1 MKAVE
6 VELLMKGNLSQGM
19 LDAQTK
25 ANLLDESL
33 KRVGMTIG
41 GVFTAQKAVEFVKT
55 MIDVRQEVENLSIS
69 FETLLG
75 SKDKATQFFDELRE
89 YAVNTP
95 LMLNDLAGGAQTMLG
110 FNIEAEKVIPTLKQ
124 IGDISMGDRDRFNS
138 LVLAFSQMSATGK
151 LMGQDLLQMI
161 NAGFN
166 PLATISEKTG
176 KSIGQLKDEM
186 SAGAISSEMVAQA
199 FADATAE
206 GGKFHGMLDK
216 QSKGLKGQISN
227 LEGAIDNMFNA
238 MGEKS
243 EGILTGSVEVASEL
257 VKNYEAVGKALMSLV
272 AVYGSYKTALIATL
286 AVQKAASFV
295 ENIRLVAMFRK
306 ELGLATAAQQA
317 FNITANAN
325 PYVLLATVILSAAAA
340 LVIYSK
346 NCSAAADEAQRAAD
360 REKEQTDAIND
371 KKEAIEKCISTITDE
386 NLAEQDKLEALEK
399 LKKLMP
405 SVFEKYRTEKELIGK
420 LTEARREYN
429 EELREERNLKGEGNL
444 KADQQRVADLK
455 KYLELRKEYY
465 KTGRLTMSDSDYNL
479 YQNLDKKYNKEVRNV
494 RGTFQTFNSAIESL
508 IKASEGTVWKDV
520 QQVRTDNHNKF
531 MAKLNS
537 MNAETAQKTINFYK
551 NCISSANKQGKKL
564 VKLPEESVATSVDEL
579 QNRIKSATAR
589 MKSIHE
595 NASKDFMKDAK
606 TAWTNA
612 QNEVNKVIK
621 NRNNRS
627 LYPDE
632 ASYLAALRKARDEEK
647 KAKANYEAAGGDT
660 SKKTKKKTKKTKNTG
675 LTPQEK
681 ANIKAAEQEE
691 KGRQVEAAQ
700 RKQEASEKQTAF
712 DLKQAE
718 IDGLQEGFDKELET
732 INLNYDKLIEANRL
746 RQQEWVD
753 ELQNI
758 SDLSFEQ
765 AHPDWKKQGLK
776 RPTVTV
782 DDLSADQKN
791 YLKQYTEAA
800 NAYKQNS
807 EAKLYQNLLAKYQ
820 DYEEQRKSIR
830 EKFAKDRA
838 HIEKA
843 VDADGR
849 PIGEDVKER
858 ALAELAKQERA
869 ALKSVDDAQL
879 TELGKENKV
888 LVDLFADTSEKS
900 VAEVQKIIERI
911 KVLMDYLRGTKD
923 AEGTAVIKDGNG
935 KTERRIT
942 QKDMAGLGFSPAEL
956 KALEKSPEK
965 LKALTEQ
972 YEKLKKEVLGKNP
985 FRALADAVGEL
996 FKHGEDGEEKGLE
1009 AKLKRLGESAAASAE
1024 MVGDLA
1030 GRLSEMFEAA
1040 GNDGMAEAMDA
1051 VQGVMTSVSNI
1062 GRGFAEGG
1070 VVGGIAAAAGEA
1082 IGWVTKAFQASAR
1095 HKAALEKVM
1104 EEVTAQ
1110 QREYNLLLME
1120 QNLEM
1125 EKAQTIFGTDTYG
1138 KAANAVRVMKD
1149 AYAGLKAEI
1158 AGTAEQQQK
1167 FGYLDT
1173 GNAFWNKIVNKG
1185 YSELKD
1191 AYSGLADIEIKTG
1204 HKKTGLFG
1212 WGKGKDTYSSIL
1224 DVYPELID
1232 SAGNFN
1238 RELAESIMNSREF
1251 AKNDKE
1257 ALQYIID
1264 LYDQAEEA
1272 WESVKDYFEGV
1283 FGDLGQTL
1291 TDALVDAFKNGTDAG
1306 KAFADSLTG
1315 MLEKLAE
1322 QMIYTVTI
1330 APLLEKAQ
1338 EEMLDVMKREDLT
1351 DEEKFGNYVR
1361 ILDDMTDNALSQQGT
1376 FNALLEKYR
1385 QMAKEKGLDLWQG
1398 DSTTQTGKS
1407 GAYTTASQ
1415 ESITKLEGLYTAML
1429 VHETNIDTNVENVAG
1444 SMQTALGHLKRI
1456 DTNTGECSETLK
1468 LMRKDMC
1475 DMKDDLTTLRR
1486 DGIKTR

>member
-41 GVFTAQKAVEFVKT
+41 GVFTAQKAMEFVKT
-55 MIDVRQEVENLSIS
+55 MIDVRQEVENLIIS

-75 SKDKATQFFDELRE
+75 SKDKATQFFSELSE

-95 LMLNDLAGGAQTMLG
+95 LMLNDLAGGAQTMLA

-166 PLATISEKTG
+166 PLAIISEKTG

-340 LVIYSK
+340 LAIYSK

-386 NLAEQDKLEALEK
+386 NLAELDRLEALEK

-405 SVFEKYRTEKELIGK
+405 SVFEKYKTEKELIDK

-455 KYLELRKEYY
+455 KYLELRKQYY
-465 KTGRLTMSDSDYNL
+465 KTDRLNMSDSDYNL

-564 VKLPEESVATSVDEL
+564 VQLPGESVATSVDEL

-660 SKKTKKKTKKTKNTG
+660 SKKTKKTKNTG

-765 AHPDWKKQGLK
+765 AHPNWKKQGLK
-776 RPTVTV
+776 RPTVTM
-782 DDLSADQKN
+782 DDLSTDQKN

-820 DYEEQRKSIR
+820 DYEEQRKSIS

-838 HIEKA
+838 QIEKA
-843 VDADGR
+843 VDAEGH

-858 ALAELAKQERA
+858 ALAELSKQERA

-900 VAEVQKIIERI
+900 VAEVQKIIDRI

-923 AEGTAVIKDGNG
+923 GDGTAVIKDGNG
-935 KTERRIT
+935 RTERRIT

-1030 GRLSEMFEAA
+1030 GKLSEMFEAA

-1095 HKAALEKVM
+1095 HKAALEKIM

-1120 QNLEM
+1120 QNLEL

-1158 AGTAEQQQK
+1158 AGTAEQQKK
-1167 FGYLDT
+1167 FGYTET
-1173 GNAFWNKIVNKG
+1173 GSAFWNKIVNKG

-1272 WESVKDYFEGV
+1272 WKSVKDYFEGV

-1468 LMRKDMC
+1468 LMRKDMR

>member
-55 MIDVRQEVENLSIS
+55 MIDVRQEVENLIIS

-75 SKDKATQFFDELRE
+75 SKDKATQFFSELSE

-95 LMLNDLAGGAQTMLG
+95 LMLNDLAGGAQTMLA

-340 LVIYSK
+340 LAIYSK

-386 NLAEQDKLEALEK
+386 NLAELDRLEALEK

-405 SVFEKYRTEKELIGK
+405 SVFEKYKTEKELIDK

-455 KYLELRKEYY
+455 KYLELRKQYY
-465 KTGRLTMSDSDYNL
+465 KTGRLNMSDSDYNL

-564 VKLPEESVATSVDEL
+564 VQLPGESVATSVDEL

-660 SKKTKKKTKKTKNTG
+660 SKKTKKTKNTG

-776 RPTVTV
+776 RPTVTM

-820 DYEEQRKSIR
+820 DYEEQRKSIS

-838 HIEKA
+838 QIEKA

-869 ALKSVDDAQL
+869 ALKSVDEAQL

-900 VAEVQKIIERI
+900 VAEVQKIIDRI

-935 KTERRIT
+935 RTERRIT

-996 FKHGEDGEEKGLE
+996 FKHGEDGEEKSLE

-1095 HKAALEKVM
+1095 HKAALEKIM

-1110 QREYNLLLME
+1110 QREYNLLLMK
-1120 QNLEM
+1120 QNLEL

-1158 AGTAEQQQK
+1158 AGTAEQQKK
-1167 FGYLDT
+1167 FGYTET
-1173 GNAFWNKIVNKG
+1173 GSAFWNKIVNKG

-1361 ILDDMTDNALSQQGT
+1361 ILDEMTDNALSQQGT

-1385 QMAKEKGLDLWQG
+1385 QLAKDKGLDLWQG

-1415 ESITKLEGLYTAML
+1415 ESITKLEGLYTVML

-1468 LMRKDMC
+1468 LMRKDMR

>member
-1 MKAVE
+1 MRGSVKIEDLKKIDDYAERLSKQSNKIDSAKVRIVKA
-6 VELLMKGNLSQGM
+6 
-19 LDAQTK
+19 
-25 ANLLDESL
+25 
-33 KRVGMTIG
+33 
-41 GVFTAQKAVEFVKT
+41 
-55 MIDVRQEVENLSIS
+55 
-69 FETLLG
+69 FETLRL
-75 SKDKATQFFDELRE
+75 ATDRTTES
-89 YAVNTP
+89 
-95 LMLNDLAGGAQTMLG
+95 LNDLDYSQMMDTLTKLDLSRPIDELENMSGALDDL
-110 FNIEAEKVIPTLKQ
+110 AEKLVASETMSQYFGTSDWNFYRRWLQENDFDTGEDAMMTLATMKESYESVKDMVSLLDFALRNWND
-124 IGDISMGDRDRFNS
+124 DILRDGKASGDR
-138 LVLAFSQMSATGK
+138 
-151 LMGQDLLQMI
+151 
-161 NAGFN
+161 
-166 PLATISEKTG
+166 
-176 KSIGQLKDEM
+176 
-186 SAGAISSEMVAQA
+186 QA
-199 FADATAE
+199 MTRYMREND
-206 GGKFHGMLDK
+206 G
-216 QSKGLKGQISN
+216 N
-227 LEGAIDNMFNA
+227 LEGNIDDSRA
-238 MGEKS
+238 E
-243 EGILTGSVEVASEL
+243 EL
-257 VKNYEAVGKALMSLV
+257 L
-272 AVYGSYKTALIATL
+272 
-286 AVQKAASFV
+286 
-295 ENIRLVAMFRK
+295 K
-306 ELGLATAAQQA
+306 ELKRWQERRNWLGAIIGVEDERNNVQVQINKSRRYLDK
-317 FNITANAN
+317 
-325 PYVLLATVILSAAAA
+325 VSGE
-340 LVIYSK
+340 
-346 NCSAAADEAQRAAD
+346 ADV
-360 REKEQTDAIND
+360 KEQAKIY
-371 KKEAIEKCISTITDE
+371 EK
-386 NLAEQDKLEALEK
+386 
-399 LKKLMP
+399 
-405 SVFEKYRTEKELIGK
+405 
-420 LTEARREYN
+420 
-429 EELREERNLKGEGNL
+429 
-444 KADQQRVADLK
+444 
-455 KYLELRKEYY
+455 
-465 KTGRLTMSDSDYNL
+465 
-479 YQNLDKKYNKEVRNV
+479 
-494 RGTFQTFNSAIESL
+494 
-508 IKASEGTVWKDV
+508 
-520 QQVRTDNHNKF
+520 
-531 MAKLNS
+531 
-537 MNAETAQKTINFYK
+537 
-551 NCISSANKQGKKL
+551 
-564 VKLPEESVATSVDEL
+564 
-579 QNRIKSATAR
+579 
-589 MKSIHE
+589 
-595 NASKDFMKDAK
+595 
-606 TAWTNA
+606 
-612 QNEVNKVIK
+612 
-621 NRNNRS
+621 
-627 LYPDE
+627 
-632 ASYLAALRKARDEEK
+632 
-647 KAKANYEAAGGDT
+647 
-660 SKKTKKKTKKTKNTG
+660 
-675 LTPQEK
+675 
-681 ANIKAAEQEE
+681 
-691 KGRQVEAAQ
+691 
-700 RKQEASEKQTAF
+700 
-712 DLKQAE
+712 
-718 IDGLQEGFDKELET
+718 
-732 INLNYDKLIEANRL
+732 
-746 RQQEWVD
+746 
-753 ELQNI
+753 
-758 SDLSFEQ
+758 
-765 AHPDWKKQGLK
+765 
-776 RPTVTV
+776 
-782 DDLSADQKN
+782 
-791 YLKQYTEAA
+791 
-800 NAYKQNS
+800 
-807 EAKLYQNLLAKYQ
+807 LLAKYQ
-820 DYEEQRKSIR
+820 DYEEQRKSISD
-830 EKFAKDRA
+830 KFAKDRA
-838 HIEKA
+838 QIEKA

-869 ALKSVDDAQL
+869 ALKSVDEAQL

-900 VAEVQKIIERI
+900 VAEVQKIIDRI

-935 KTERRIT
+935 RTERRIT

-1030 GRLSEMFEAA
+1030 GKLSEMFEAA

-1095 HKAALEKVM
+1095 HKAALEKIM

-1120 QNLEM
+1120 QNLEL

-1158 AGTAEQQQK
+1158 AGTAEQQKK

-1272 WESVKDYFEGV
+1272 WKSVKDYFEGV

-1468 LMRKDMC
+1468 LMRKDMR

>member
-1 MKAVE
+1 MKIEDLKKIDDYADR
-6 VELLMKGNLSQGM
+6 LSKQSTKI
-19 LDAQTK
+19 DAAKVRIVK
-25 ANLLDESL
+25 A
-33 KRVGMTIG
+33 
-41 GVFTAQKAVEFVKT
+41 
-55 MIDVRQEVENLSIS
+55 
-69 FETLLG
+69 FETLRL
-75 SKDKATQFFDELRE
+75 ATDRTTES
-89 YAVNTP
+89 
-95 LMLNDLAGGAQTMLG
+95 LNDL
-110 FNIEAEKVIPTLKQ
+110 
-124 IGDISMGDRDRFNS
+124 D
-138 LVLAFSQMSATGK
+138 FSQMMDTLTK
-151 LMGQDLLQMI
+151 LDLSRPIDELENMSD
-161 NAGFN
+161 ALDD
-166 PLATISEKTG
+166 LAEK
-176 KSIGQLKDEM
+176 L
-186 SAGAISSEMVAQA
+186 
-199 FADATAE
+199 
-206 GGKFHGMLDK
+206 
-216 QSKGLKGQISN
+216 
-227 LEGAIDNMFNA
+227 
-238 MGEKS
+238 
-243 EGILTGSVEVASEL
+243 VASETMSQYFGTSDWNFYRQWL
-257 VKNYEAVGKALMSLV
+257 QKNDFVDGIDPIQTLKTMTESYESVNDMVAMLEFALRNWNDDILKDGKLSSDRSVMNR
-272 AVYGSYKTALIATL
+272 YMRENDGHL
-286 AVQKAASFV
+286 A
-295 ENIRLVAMFRK
+295 ENIEGERV
-306 ELGLATAAQQA
+306 
-317 FNITANAN
+317 
-325 PYVLLATVILSAAAA
+325 
-340 LVIYSK
+340 
-346 NCSAAADEAQRAAD
+346 
-360 REKEQTDAIND
+360 
-371 KKEAIEKCISTITDE
+371 
-386 NLAEQDKLEALEK
+386 
-399 LKKLMP
+399 
-405 SVFEKYRTEKELIGK
+405 
-420 LTEARREYN
+420 
-429 EELREERNLKGEGNL
+429 EELLKDLKRWQERRNWLGAIIGVDDERNNVQVQINKSRRYLDKVSGE
-444 KADQQRVADLK
+444 ADLK
-455 KYLELRKEYY
+455 
-465 KTGRLTMSDSDYNL
+465 
-479 YQNLDKKYNKEVRNV
+479 
-494 RGTFQTFNSAIESL
+494 
-508 IKASEGTVWKDV
+508 
-520 QQVRTDNHNKF
+520 
-531 MAKLNS
+531 
-537 MNAETAQKTINFYK
+537 
-551 NCISSANKQGKKL
+551 
-564 VKLPEESVATSVDEL
+564 
-579 QNRIKSATAR
+579 
-589 MKSIHE
+589 
-595 NASKDFMKDAK
+595 
-606 TAWTNA
+606 
-612 QNEVNKVIK
+612 
-621 NRNNRS
+621 
-627 LYPDE
+627 
-632 ASYLAALRKARDEEK
+632 
-647 KAKANYEAAGGDT
+647 
-660 SKKTKKKTKKTKNTG
+660 
-675 LTPQEK
+675 
-681 ANIKAAEQEE
+681 EQ
-691 KGRQVEAAQ
+691 
-700 RKQEASEKQTAF
+700 
-712 DLKQAE
+712 
-718 IDGLQEGFDKELET
+718 
-732 INLNYDKLIEANRL
+732 
-746 RQQEWVD
+746 
-753 ELQNI
+753 
-758 SDLSFEQ
+758 
-765 AHPDWKKQGLK
+765 
-776 RPTVTV
+776 
-782 DDLSADQKN
+782 
-791 YLKQYTEAA
+791 
-800 NAYKQNS
+800 
-807 EAKLYQNLLAKYQ
+807 AKLYQNLLAKYQ

-869 ALKSVDDAQL
+869 ALKSVDEAQL
-879 TELGKENKV
+879 TKLGKENKV

-900 VAEVQKIIERI
+900 VAEVQKIIDRT

-923 AEGTAVIKDGNG
+923 AKGTAVIKDGNG

-942 QKDMAGLGFSPAEL
+942 QKDMAELGFSPAEL

-1385 QMAKEKGLDLWQG
+1385 QMAKEKGVDLWQG

>member
-41 GVFTAQKAVEFVKT
+41 GVFTAQKAMEFVKT
-55 MIDVRQEVENLSIS
+55 MIDVRQEVENLIIS

-75 SKDKATQFFDELRE
+75 SKDKATQFFSELSE

-95 LMLNDLAGGAQTMLG
+95 LMLNDLAGGAQTMLA

-340 LVIYSK
+340 LAIYSK

-386 NLAEQDKLEALEK
+386 NLAELDRLEALEK

-405 SVFEKYRTEKELIGK
+405 SVFEKYKTEKELIDK

-444 KADQQRVADLK
+444 KADRQRVADLK
-455 KYLELRKEYY
+455 KYLELRKQYY
-465 KTGRLTMSDSDYNL
+465 KTGRLNMSDSDYNL

-564 VKLPEESVATSVDEL
+564 VQLPGESVATSVDEL
-579 QNRIKSATAR
+579 QNRIKSATTR

-660 SKKTKKKTKKTKNTG
+660 SKKTKKTKNTG

-765 AHPDWKKQGLK
+765 AHPNWKKQGLK
-776 RPTVTV
+776 RPTVTM

-820 DYEEQRKSIR
+820 DYEEQRKSIS

-838 HIEKA
+838 QIEKA
-843 VDADGR
+843 VDAEGH
-849 PIGEDVKER
+849 PIGEDVKDR

-869 ALKSVDDAQL
+869 ALKSVDEAQL

-900 VAEVQKIIERI
+900 VAEVQKIIDRI

-923 AEGTAVIKDGNG
+923 GDGTAVIKDGNG
-935 KTERRIT
+935 RTERRIT

-996 FKHGEDGEEKGLE
+996 FKHGEDGEEKSLE

-1095 HKAALEKVM
+1095 HKAALEKIM

-1120 QNLEM
+1120 QNLEL

-1158 AGTAEQQQK
+1158 AGTAEQQKK
-1167 FGYLDT
+1167 FGYTET
-1173 GNAFWNKIVNKG
+1173 GSAFWNKIVNKG

-1257 ALQYIID
+1257 AMQYIID

-1361 ILDDMTDNALSQQGT
+1361 ILDNMTDNALSQQGT

-1398 DSTTQTGKS
+1398 NSTTQTGKS

-1444 SMQTALGHLKRI
+1444 CMQTALGHLKRI

-1468 LMRKDMC
+1468 LMRKDMR

>member
-55 MIDVRQEVENLSIS
+55 MIDVRQEVENLIIS

-75 SKDKATQFFDELRE
+75 SKDKATQFFSELSE

-95 LMLNDLAGGAQTMLG
+95 LMLNDLAGGAQTMLA

-286 AVQKAASFV
+286 AVQNAASFV

-340 LVIYSK
+340 LAIYSK

-386 NLAEQDKLEALEK
+386 NLAELDRLEALEK

-405 SVFEKYRTEKELIGK
+405 SVFEKYKTEKELIDK

-455 KYLELRKEYY
+455 KYLELRKQYY
-465 KTGRLTMSDSDYNL
+465 KTGRLNMSDSDYNL

-564 VKLPEESVATSVDEL
+564 VQLPGESVATSVDEL

-660 SKKTKKKTKKTKNTG
+660 SKKTKKTKNTG

-776 RPTVTV
+776 RPTVTM

-820 DYEEQRKSIR
+820 DYEEQRKSIS

-843 VDADGR
+843 VDAEGR

-858 ALAELAKQERA
+858 ALAELSKQERA

-900 VAEVQKIIERI
+900 VAEVQKIIDRI
-911 KVLMDYLRGTKD
+911 KMLMDYLRGTKD

-935 KTERRIT
+935 GTERRIT
-942 QKDMAGLGFSPAEL
+942 QKDMAELGFSPAEL

-1095 HKAALEKVM
+1095 HKAALEKIM

-1120 QNLEM
+1120 QNLEL

-1158 AGTAEQQQK
+1158 AGTAEQQKK
-1167 FGYLDT
+1167 FGYTET
-1173 GNAFWNKIVNKG
+1173 GSAFWNKIVNKG

-1468 LMRKDMC
+1468 LMRKDMR

>member
-75 SKDKATQFFDELRE
+75 SKDKATQFFGELRE

-227 LEGAIDNMFNA
+227 LEGAIDDMFNA

-340 LVIYSK
+340 LAIYSK

-386 NLAEQDKLEALEK
+386 NLAELDRVEALEK

-405 SVFEKYRTEKELIGK
+405 SVFEKYKTEKELIDK

-465 KTGRLTMSDSDYNL
+465 KTGRLNMSDSDYNL

-551 NCISSANKQGKKL
+551 NCIASANKQGKKL
-564 VKLPEESVATSVDEL
+564 VQLPGESVATSVAEL
-579 QNRIKSATAR
+579 QSRIKSATTR

-612 QNEVNKVIK
+612 QNEVKKVIK

-660 SKKTKKKTKKTKNTG
+660 SKKTKKTKNTG

-776 RPTVTV
+776 RPTVTM

-800 NAYKQNS
+800 NAYKRNS

-820 DYEEQRKSIR
+820 DYEEQRKSIS

-838 HIEKA
+838 QIEKA

-849 PIGEDVKER
+849 PISEDVKER

-869 ALKSVDDAQL
+869 ALKSVDEAQL

-900 VAEVQKIIERI
+900 VAEVQKIIDRI

-923 AEGTAVIKDGNG
+923 AEGTAVIKDGHG
-935 KTERRIT
+935 RTERRIT

-996 FKHGEDGEEKGLE
+996 FKRGEDGEEKDLE

-1095 HKAALEKVM
+1095 HKAALEKIM

-1120 QNLEM
+1120 QNLEL

-1158 AGTAEQQQK
+1158 AGTAEQQKK

-1468 LMRKDMC
+1468 LMRKDMR

>member
-1 MKAVE
+1 MRGSVKIEDLKKIDDYAERLSKQSNKIDSAKVRIVKA
-6 VELLMKGNLSQGM
+6 
-19 LDAQTK
+19 
-25 ANLLDESL
+25 
-33 KRVGMTIG
+33 
-41 GVFTAQKAVEFVKT
+41 
-55 MIDVRQEVENLSIS
+55 
-69 FETLLG
+69 FETLRL
-75 SKDKATQFFDELRE
+75 ATDRTTES
-89 YAVNTP
+89 
-95 LMLNDLAGGAQTMLG
+95 LNDLDYSQMMDTLTKLDLSRPIDELENMSDALDDL
-110 FNIEAEKVIPTLKQ
+110 AEKL
-124 IGDISMGDRDRFNS
+124 
-138 LVLAFSQMSATGK
+138 
-151 LMGQDLLQMI
+151 
-161 NAGFN
+161 
-166 PLATISEKTG
+166 
-176 KSIGQLKDEM
+176 
-186 SAGAISSEMVAQA
+186 
-199 FADATAE
+199 
-206 GGKFHGMLDK
+206 
-216 QSKGLKGQISN
+216 
-227 LEGAIDNMFNA
+227 
-238 MGEKS
+238 
-243 EGILTGSVEVASEL
+243 VASEAMSQYFGTSDWNFYRQWL
-257 VKNYEAVGKALMSLV
+257 QENDFVDGIDPIQTLKTMTESYESVKDMVAMLEFALRNWNDDILKDGKLSSDRSVMNR
-272 AVYGSYKTALIATL
+272 YMRDNDGHL
-286 AVQKAASFV
+286 A
-295 ENIRLVAMFRK
+295 ENIEGERV
-306 ELGLATAAQQA
+306 
-317 FNITANAN
+317 
-325 PYVLLATVILSAAAA
+325 
-340 LVIYSK
+340 
-346 NCSAAADEAQRAAD
+346 
-360 REKEQTDAIND
+360 
-371 KKEAIEKCISTITDE
+371 
-386 NLAEQDKLEALEK
+386 
-399 LKKLMP
+399 
-405 SVFEKYRTEKELIGK
+405 
-420 LTEARREYN
+420 
-429 EELREERNLKGEGNL
+429 EELLKDLKRWQERRNWLGAIIGVDDERSNVQVQINKSRRYLDKVSGE
-444 KADQQRVADLK
+444 ADLK
-455 KYLELRKEYY
+455 
-465 KTGRLTMSDSDYNL
+465 
-479 YQNLDKKYNKEVRNV
+479 
-494 RGTFQTFNSAIESL
+494 
-508 IKASEGTVWKDV
+508 
-520 QQVRTDNHNKF
+520 
-531 MAKLNS
+531 
-537 MNAETAQKTINFYK
+537 
-551 NCISSANKQGKKL
+551 
-564 VKLPEESVATSVDEL
+564 
-579 QNRIKSATAR
+579 
-589 MKSIHE
+589 
-595 NASKDFMKDAK
+595 
-606 TAWTNA
+606 
-612 QNEVNKVIK
+612 
-621 NRNNRS
+621 
-627 LYPDE
+627 
-632 ASYLAALRKARDEEK
+632 
-647 KAKANYEAAGGDT
+647 
-660 SKKTKKKTKKTKNTG
+660 
-675 LTPQEK
+675 
-681 ANIKAAEQEE
+681 
-691 KGRQVEAAQ
+691 
-700 RKQEASEKQTAF
+700 
-712 DLKQAE
+712 
-718 IDGLQEGFDKELET
+718 
-732 INLNYDKLIEANRL
+732 
-746 RQQEWVD
+746 
-753 ELQNI
+753 
-758 SDLSFEQ
+758 EQ
-765 AHPDWKKQGLK
+765 AK
-776 RPTVTV
+776 V
-782 DDLSADQKN
+782 
-791 YLKQYTEAA
+791 YE
-800 NAYKQNS
+800 
-807 EAKLYQNLLAKYQ
+807 NLLAKYQ
-820 DYEEQRKSIR
+820 DYEEQRKSIS

-838 HIEKA
+838 QIEKA
-843 VDADGR
+843 VDSDGR
-849 PIGEDVKER
+849 PIGEDVKDR

-869 ALKSVDDAQL
+869 ALKSVDEAQL

-900 VAEVQKIIERI
+900 VAEVQKIIDRI

-1095 HKAALEKVM
+1095 HKAALEKIM

-1110 QREYNLLLME
+1110 QREYNMLLME
-1120 QNLEM
+1120 QNLEL

-1158 AGTAEQQQK
+1158 AGTAEQQKK

-1444 SMQTALGHLKRI
+1444 CMQTALGHLKRI

-1468 LMRKDMC
+1468 LMRKDMR

>member
-1 MKAVE
+1 MSGSVKIEDLKKIDDYAERLSKQSTKIDAAKVRIVKA
-6 VELLMKGNLSQGM
+6 
-19 LDAQTK
+19 
-25 ANLLDESL
+25 
-33 KRVGMTIG
+33 
-41 GVFTAQKAVEFVKT
+41 
-55 MIDVRQEVENLSIS
+55 
-69 FETLLG
+69 FETLRL
-75 SKDKATQFFDELRE
+75 ATDRTTESLNELDYSQMMDTLTKLDLSRPIDELE
-89 YAVNTP
+89 NMSGA
-95 LMLNDLAGGAQTMLG
+95 LDDLAEKLVATETMSQYFGTSDWNFYRRWLQDNDFDTG
-110 FNIEAEKVIPTLKQ
+110 EDAMMTLATMKESYESVKDMVSFLDFALRNWNDDILRDGKV
-124 IGDISMGDRDRFNS
+124 SGDR
-138 LVLAFSQMSATGK
+138 
-151 LMGQDLLQMI
+151 
-161 NAGFN
+161 
-166 PLATISEKTG
+166 
-176 KSIGQLKDEM
+176 
-186 SAGAISSEMVAQA
+186 QA
-199 FADATAE
+199 MTRYMREND
-206 GGKFHGMLDK
+206 G
-216 QSKGLKGQISN
+216 N
-227 LEGAIDNMFNA
+227 LEGNIDD
-238 MGEKS
+238 S
-243 EGILTGSVEVASEL
+243 
-257 VKNYEAVGKALMSLV
+257 
-272 AVYGSYKTALIATL
+272 
-286 AVQKAASFV
+286 
-295 ENIRLVAMFRK
+295 
-306 ELGLATAAQQA
+306 
-317 FNITANAN
+317 
-325 PYVLLATVILSAAAA
+325 
-340 LVIYSK
+340 
-346 NCSAAADEAQRAAD
+346 RA
-360 REKEQTDAIND
+360 E
-371 KKEAIEKCISTITDE
+371 
-386 NLAEQDKLEALEK
+386 
-399 LKKLMP
+399 
-405 SVFEKYRTEKELIGK
+405 
-420 LTEARREYN
+420 
-429 EELREERNLKGEGNL
+429 
-444 KADQQRVADLK
+444 
-455 KYLELRKEYY
+455 ELRKELKRWQERRNWLGAIIGVEDERNNVQVQINKSRRY
-465 KTGRLTMSDSDYNL
+465 
-479 YQNLDKKYNKEVRNV
+479 LDKLS
-494 RGTFQTFNSAIESL
+494 G
-508 IKASEGTVWKDV
+508 
-520 QQVRTDNHNKF
+520 
-531 MAKLNS
+531 
-537 MNAETAQKTINFYK
+537 
-551 NCISSANKQGKKL
+551 
-564 VKLPEESVATSVDEL
+564 
-579 QNRIKSATAR
+579 
-589 MKSIHE
+589 
-595 NASKDFMKDAK
+595 
-606 TAWTNA
+606 
-612 QNEVNKVIK
+612 
-621 NRNNRS
+621 
-627 LYPDE
+627 E
-632 ASYLAALRKARDEEK
+632 A
-647 KAKANYEAAGGDT
+647 
-660 SKKTKKKTKKTKNTG
+660 
-675 LTPQEK
+675 
-681 ANIKAAEQEE
+681 
-691 KGRQVEAAQ
+691 
-700 RKQEASEKQTAF
+700 
-712 DLKQAE
+712 DLK
-718 IDGLQEGFDKELET
+718 
-732 INLNYDKLIEANRL
+732 
-746 RQQEWVD
+746 
-753 ELQNI
+753 
-758 SDLSFEQ
+758 EQ
-765 AHPDWKKQGLK
+765 AKIYEK
-776 RPTVTV
+776 
-782 DDLSADQKN
+782 
-791 YLKQYTEAA
+791 
-800 NAYKQNS
+800 
-807 EAKLYQNLLAKYQ
+807 LLAKYQ
-820 DYEEQRKSIR
+820 DYEEQRKSIS

-838 HIEKA
+838 QIEKA
-843 VDADGR
+843 VDAEGR

-869 ALKSVDDAQL
+869 ALKSVDEAQL

-900 VAEVQKIIERI
+900 VAEVQKIIDRI

-923 AEGTAVIKDGNG
+923 AEVTAVIKDGNG
-935 KTERRIT
+935 RTERRIT

-996 FKHGEDGEEKGLE
+996 FKHGEDGEENGLE

-1095 HKAALEKVM
+1095 HKAALEKIM

-1110 QREYNLLLME
+1110 QREYNLLLMD
-1120 QNLEM
+1120 QNLEL

-1158 AGTAEQQQK
+1158 AGTAEQQKK

-1376 FNALLEKYR
+1376 FNALLEKCR
-1385 QMAKEKGLDLWQG
+1385 QMAKEKGLDLWKG

-1468 LMRKDMC
+1468 LMRKDMR

>member
-1 MKAVE
+1 
-6 VELLMKGNLSQGM
+6 MKGNLSQGM

-41 GVFTAQKAVEFVKT
+41 GVFTAQKAMEFVKT
-55 MIDVRQEVENLSIS
+55 MIDVRQEVENLIIS

-75 SKDKATQFFDELRE
+75 SKDKATQFFSELSE

-95 LMLNDLAGGAQTMLG
+95 LMLNDLAGGAQTMLA

-340 LVIYSK
+340 LAIYSK

-386 NLAEQDKLEALEK
+386 NLAELDRLEALEK

-405 SVFEKYRTEKELIGK
+405 SVFEKYKTEKELIDK

-465 KTGRLTMSDSDYNL
+465 KTGRLNMSDSDYNL

-551 NCISSANKQGKKL
+551 NCIASANKQGKKL
-564 VKLPEESVATSVDEL
+564 VQLPGESVATSVAEL
-579 QNRIKSATAR
+579 QSRIKSATTR

-612 QNEVNKVIK
+612 QNEVKKVIR

-660 SKKTKKKTKKTKNTG
+660 SKKTKKTKNTG

-776 RPTVTV
+776 RPTVTM

-800 NAYKQNS
+800 NAYKRNS

-820 DYEEQRKSIR
+820 DFEEQRKSIS

-838 HIEKA
+838 QIEKA

-869 ALKSVDDAQL
+869 ALKSVDEAQL

-900 VAEVQKIIERI
+900 VAEVQKIIDRI

-935 KTERRIT
+935 RTERRIT

-996 FKHGEDGEEKGLE
+996 FRRGEDGEEKSLE

-1095 HKAALEKVM
+1095 HKAALEKIM

-1120 QNLEM
+1120 QNLEL

-1158 AGTAEQQQK
+1158 AGTAEQQKK

-1272 WESVKDYFEGV
+1272 WKSVKDYFEGV

-1322 QMIYTVTI
+1322 RMIYTVTI

-1468 LMRKDMC
+1468 LMRKDMR

>member
-41 GVFTAQKAVEFVKT
+41 GVFTAQKAMEFVKT
-55 MIDVRQEVENLSIS
+55 MIDVRQEVENLIIS

-75 SKDKATQFFDELRE
+75 SKDKATQFFSELSE

-95 LMLNDLAGGAQTMLG
+95 LMLNDLAGGAQTMLA

-340 LVIYSK
+340 LAIYSK

-386 NLAEQDKLEALEK
+386 NLAELDRLEALEK

-405 SVFEKYRTEKELIGK
+405 SVFEKYKTEKELIDK

-444 KADQQRVADLK
+444 KADRQRVADLK
-455 KYLELRKEYY
+455 KYLELRKQYY
-465 KTGRLTMSDSDYNL
+465 KTGRLNMSDSDYNL

-564 VKLPEESVATSVDEL
+564 VQLPGESVATSVDEL

-589 MKSIHE
+589 MKNIHE

-660 SKKTKKKTKKTKNTG
+660 SKKTKKTKNTG

-776 RPTVTV
+776 RPTVTM

-820 DYEEQRKSIR
+820 DYEEQRKSIS

-838 HIEKA
+838 QIEKA
-843 VDADGR
+843 VDAEGR

-858 ALAELAKQERA
+858 ALAELSKQERA

-900 VAEVQKIIERI
+900 VAEVQKIIDRI

-935 KTERRIT
+935 RTERRIT

-996 FKHGEDGEEKGLE
+996 FKHGEDGEKKGLE

-1095 HKAALEKVM
+1095 HKAALEKIM

-1120 QNLEM
+1120 QNLEL

-1158 AGTAEQQQK
+1158 AGTAEQQKK
-1167 FGYLDT
+1167 FGYTET
-1173 GNAFWNKIVNKG
+1173 GSAFWNKIVNKG

-1272 WESVKDYFEGV
+1272 WESVKDYFESV

-1361 ILDDMTDNALSQQGT
+1361 ILDEMTDNALSQQGT

-1468 LMRKDMC
+1468 LMRKDMR

>member
-41 GVFTAQKAVEFVKT
+41 GVFTAQKAMEFVKT
-55 MIDVRQEVENLSIS
+55 MIDVRQEVENLIIS

-75 SKDKATQFFDELRE
+75 SKDKATQFFSELSE

-95 LMLNDLAGGAQTMLG
+95 LMLNDLAGGAQTMLA

-176 KSIGQLKDEM
+176 KSMGQLKDEM

-340 LVIYSK
+340 LAIYSK

-386 NLAEQDKLEALEK
+386 NLAELDRLEALEK

-405 SVFEKYRTEKELIGK
+405 SVFEKYKTEKELIDK

-455 KYLELRKEYY
+455 KYLELRKQYY
-465 KTGRLTMSDSDYNL
+465 KTGRLNMSDSDYNL
-479 YQNLDKKYNKEVRNV
+479 YQNLNKKYNKEVRNV

-537 MNAETAQKTINFYK
+537 MNAETAQKTINFYR

-564 VKLPEESVATSVDEL
+564 VQLPGESVATSVDEL

-660 SKKTKKKTKKTKNTG
+660 SKKTKKTKNTG

-776 RPTVTV
+776 RPTVTM

-820 DYEEQRKSIR
+820 DYEEQRKSIS

-838 HIEKA
+838 QIEKA

-849 PIGEDVKER
+849 PIGDDVKER

-900 VAEVQKIIERI
+900 VAEVQKIIDRI
-911 KVLMDYLRGTKD
+911 KLLMDYLRGTKD

-935 KTERRIT
+935 RTERRIT

-1095 HKAALEKVM
+1095 HKAALEKIM

-1120 QNLEM
+1120 QNLEL

-1158 AGTAEQQQK
+1158 AGTAEQQKK
-1167 FGYLDT
+1167 FGYTET
-1173 GNAFWNKIVNKG
+1173 GSAFWNKIVNKG

-1376 FNALLEKYR
+1376 INALLEKYR

-1468 LMRKDMC
+1468 LMRKDMR

>member
-1 MKAVE
+1 MSKGVRIEDLKA
-6 VELLMKGNLSQGM
+6 M
-19 LDAQTK
+19 D
-25 ANLLDESL
+25 
-33 KRVGMTIG
+33 
-41 GVFTAQKAVEFVKT
+41 
-55 MIDVRQEVENLSIS
+55 
-69 FETLLG
+69 
-75 SKDKATQFFDELRE
+75 DKA
-89 YAVNTP
+89 
-95 LMLNDLAGGAQTMLG
+95 
-110 FNIEAEKVIPTLKQ
+110 
-124 IGDISMGDRDRFNS
+124 
-138 LVLAFSQMSATGK
+138 
-151 LMGQDLLQMI
+151 
-161 NAGFN
+161 
-166 PLATISEKTG
+166 
-176 KSIGQLKDEM
+176 
-186 SAGAISSEMVAQA
+186 
-199 FADATAE
+199 
-206 GGKFHGMLDK
+206 
-216 QSKGLKGQISN
+216 
-227 LEGAIDNMFNA
+227 
-238 MGEKS
+238 
-243 EGILTGSVEVASEL
+243 
-257 VKNYEAVGKALMSLV
+257 
-272 AVYGSYKTALIATL
+272 
-286 AVQKAASFV
+286 
-295 ENIRLVAMFRK
+295 
-306 ELGLATAAQQA
+306 
-317 FNITANAN
+317 
-325 PYVLLATVILSAAAA
+325 
-340 LVIYSK
+340 
-346 NCSAAADEAQRAAD
+346 
-360 REKEQTDAIND
+360 
-371 KKEAIEKCISTITDE
+371 
-386 NLAEQDKLEALEK
+386 
-399 LKKLMP
+399 
-405 SVFEKYRTEKELIGK
+405 
-420 LTEARREYN
+420 
-429 EELREERNLKGEGNL
+429 
-444 KADQQRVADLK
+444 
-455 KYLELRKEYY
+455 
-465 KTGRLTMSDSDYNL
+465 
-479 YQNLDKKYNKEVRNV
+479 
-494 RGTFQTFNSAIESL
+494 ESL
-508 IKASEGTVWKDV
+508 IKDSAKIDSAKMRIAKAFETLRLVSERTNESVERLDFSEMLDTLTKLDLSEPIDELERMGNAVDTLAERLVASETMSQYFGTSDW
-520 QQVRTDNHNKF
+520 
-531 MAKLNS
+531 
-537 MNAETAQKTINFYK
+537 NFYRQWLQQNDFDDGSDAMQTLK
-551 NCISSANKQGKKL
+551 TMTESYEG
-564 VKLPEESVATSVDEL
+564 VKD
-579 QNRIKSATAR
+579 
-589 MKSIHE
+589 M
-595 NASKDFMKDAK
+595 
-606 TAWTNA
+606 
-612 QNEVNKVIK
+612 VNM
-621 NRNNRS
+621 
-627 LYPDE
+627 LE
-632 ASYLAALRKARDEEK
+632 FALRNWNDDILKDGKLSSDRSEMNRYMRENDGRLTENIEGARVEELLK
-647 KAKANYEAAGGDT
+647 
-660 SKKTKKKTKKTKNTG
+660 
-675 LTPQEK
+675 
-681 ANIKAAEQEE
+681 
-691 KGRQVEAAQ
+691 
-700 RKQEASEKQTAF
+700 
-712 DLKQAE
+712 DLKRW
-718 IDGLQEGFDKELET
+718 QERRNWLGAIIGVDDERSNVQVQINKSRRYLDKVSG
-732 INLNYDKLIEANRL
+732 EAD
-746 RQQEWVD
+746 VK
-753 ELQNI
+753 
-758 SDLSFEQ
+758 EQ
-765 AHPDWKKQGLK
+765 AKVYEK
-776 RPTVTV
+776 
-782 DDLSADQKN
+782 
-791 YLKQYTEAA
+791 
-800 NAYKQNS
+800 
-807 EAKLYQNLLAKYQ
+807 LLAKYQ
-820 DYEEQRKSIR
+820 DYEEQRKSIS

-838 HIEKA
+838 QIEKA
-843 VDADGR
+843 VDAEGR

-869 ALKSVDDAQL
+869 ALKSVDEAQL

-900 VAEVQKIIERI
+900 VAEVQKIIDRI

-935 KTERRIT
+935 RTERRIT

-1095 HKAALEKVM
+1095 HKAALEKIM

-1120 QNLEM
+1120 QNLEL

-1158 AGTAEQQQK
+1158 AGTAEQQKK
-1167 FGYLDT
+1167 FGYTET
-1173 GNAFWNKIVNKG
+1173 GSAFWNKIVNKG

-1191 AYSGLADIEIKTG
+1191 AYSGLADIEMKTG

-1361 ILDDMTDNALSQQGT
+1361 ILDEMTDNALSQQGT

-1385 QMAKEKGLDLWQG
+1385 QLAKDKGLDLWQG

-1468 LMRKDMC
+1468 LMRKDMR

>member
-55 MIDVRQEVENLSIS
+55 MIDVRQEVENLIIS

-75 SKDKATQFFDELRE
+75 SKDKATQFFSELSE

-95 LMLNDLAGGAQTMLG
+95 LMLNDLAGGAQTMLA

-325 PYVLLATVILSAAAA
+325 TYVLLATVILSAAAA
-340 LVIYSK
+340 LAIYSK

-386 NLAEQDKLEALEK
+386 NLAELDRLEALEK

-405 SVFEKYRTEKELIGK
+405 SVFEKYKTEKELIDK

-455 KYLELRKEYY
+455 KYLKLRKQYY
-465 KTGRLTMSDSDYNL
+465 KTGRLNMSDSDYNL

-564 VKLPEESVATSVDEL
+564 VQLPGESVATSVDEL

-595 NASKDFMKDAK
+595 NVSKDFMKDAK

-660 SKKTKKKTKKTKNTG
+660 SKKTKKTKNTG

-700 RKQEASEKQTAF
+700 RKQEASEKQTTF

-765 AHPDWKKQGLK
+765 AHPNWKKQGLK
-776 RPTVTV
+776 RPTVTM

-820 DYEEQRKSIR
+820 DYEEQRKSIS

-838 HIEKA
+838 QIEKA

-858 ALAELAKQERA
+858 ALAELSKQERA

-900 VAEVQKIIERI
+900 VAEVQKIIDRI

-935 KTERRIT
+935 RTERRIT

-1095 HKAALEKVM
+1095 HKAALEKIM

-1120 QNLEM
+1120 QNLEL

-1158 AGTAEQQQK
+1158 AGTAEQQKK
-1167 FGYLDT
+1167 FGYTET
-1173 GNAFWNKIVNKG
+1173 GSAFWNKIVNKG

-1361 ILDDMTDNALSQQGT
+1361 ILDDMTDNVLSQQGT
-1376 FNALLEKYR
+1376 VNALLEKYR
-1385 QMAKEKGLDLWQG
+1385 QMAKDKGLDLWQG

-1468 LMRKDMC
+1468 LMRKDMR

>member
-75 SKDKATQFFDELRE
+75 SKDKATQFFGELLE

-95 LMLNDLAGGAQTMLG
+95 LMVNELAGGAQTMLG
-110 FNIEAEKVIPTLKQ
+110 FNIEAEKVIPILKQ

-166 PLATISEKTG
+166 PLAIISEKTG

-340 LVIYSK
+340 LAIYSK

-386 NLAEQDKLEALEK
+386 NLAELDRLEALEK

-405 SVFEKYRTEKELIGK
+405 SVFEKYKTEKELIDK

-444 KADQQRVADLK
+444 KADRQRVADLK
-455 KYLELRKEYY
+455 KYLELRKQYY
-465 KTGRLTMSDSDYNL
+465 KTGRLNMSDSDYNL

-564 VKLPEESVATSVDEL
+564 VQLPGESVATSVDEL

-660 SKKTKKKTKKTKNTG
+660 SKKTKKTKNTG

-765 AHPDWKKQGLK
+765 AHPNWKKQGLK
-776 RPTVTV
+776 RPTVTM
-782 DDLSADQKN
+782 DDLSTDQKN

-820 DYEEQRKSIR
+820 DYEEQRKSIS

-838 HIEKA
+838 QIEKA

-858 ALAELAKQERA
+858 ALAELSKQERA

-900 VAEVQKIIERI
+900 VAEVQKIIDRI

-923 AEGTAVIKDGNG
+923 GDGTAVIKDGNG
-935 KTERRIT
+935 RTERRIT

-996 FKHGEDGEEKGLE
+996 FKRGEDGEEKSLE

-1095 HKAALEKVM
+1095 HKAALEKIM

-1120 QNLEM
+1120 QNLEL

-1158 AGTAEQQQK
+1158 AGTAEQQKK
-1167 FGYLDT
+1167 FGYTET
-1173 GNAFWNKIVNKG
+1173 GSAFWNKIVNKG

-1468 LMRKDMC
+1468 LMRKDMR

>member
-75 SKDKATQFFDELRE
+75 SKDKATQFFGELRE

-227 LEGAIDNMFNA
+227 LEGAIDDMFNA

-340 LVIYSK
+340 LAIYSK

-386 NLAEQDKLEALEK
+386 NLAELDRVEALEK

-405 SVFEKYRTEKELIGK
+405 SVFEKYKTEKELIDK

-465 KTGRLTMSDSDYNL
+465 KTGRLNMSDSDYNL

-551 NCISSANKQGKKL
+551 NCIASANKQGKKL
-564 VKLPEESVATSVDEL
+564 VQLPGESVATSVAEL
-579 QNRIKSATAR
+579 QSRIKSATTR

-612 QNEVNKVIK
+612 QNEVKKVIR

-660 SKKTKKKTKKTKNTG
+660 SKKTKKTKNTG

-776 RPTVTV
+776 RPTVTME
-782 DDLSADQKN
+782 DLSADQKN

-800 NAYKQNS
+800 NAYKRNS

-820 DYEEQRKSIR
+820 DYEEQRKSIS

-838 HIEKA
+838 QIEKA

-849 PIGEDVKER
+849 HIGEDVKER

-869 ALKSVDDAQL
+869 ALKSVDEAQL

-900 VAEVQKIIERI
+900 VSEVQKIIDRI

-935 KTERRIT
+935 RTERRIT

-996 FKHGEDGEEKGLE
+996 FKRGEDGEEKSLE
-1009 AKLKRLGESAAASAE
+1009 VKLKRLGESAAASAE

-1095 HKAALEKVM
+1095 HKAALEKIM

-1120 QNLEM
+1120 QNLEL

-1158 AGTAEQQQK
+1158 AGTAEQQKK

-1468 LMRKDMC
+1468 LMRKDMR

>member
-1 MKAVE
+1 MRGSVKIEDLKKIDDYAERLSKQSTKIDAAKVRIVKA
-6 VELLMKGNLSQGM
+6 
-19 LDAQTK
+19 
-25 ANLLDESL
+25 
-33 KRVGMTIG
+33 
-41 GVFTAQKAVEFVKT
+41 
-55 MIDVRQEVENLSIS
+55 
-69 FETLLG
+69 FETLRL
-75 SKDKATQFFDELRE
+75 ATDRTTESLNELDYSQMMDTLTKLDLSRPIDELE
-89 YAVNTP
+89 NMSDA
-95 LMLNDLAGGAQTMLG
+95 LDDLA
-110 FNIEAEKVIPTLKQ
+110 EKL
-124 IGDISMGDRDRFNS
+124 
-138 LVLAFSQMSATGK
+138 
-151 LMGQDLLQMI
+151 
-161 NAGFN
+161 
-166 PLATISEKTG
+166 
-176 KSIGQLKDEM
+176 
-186 SAGAISSEMVAQA
+186 
-199 FADATAE
+199 
-206 GGKFHGMLDK
+206 
-216 QSKGLKGQISN
+216 
-227 LEGAIDNMFNA
+227 
-238 MGEKS
+238 
-243 EGILTGSVEVASEL
+243 VASEAMSQYFGTSDWNFYRQWL
-257 VKNYEAVGKALMSLV
+257 QENDFVDGIDPIQTLKTMTESYESVKDMVAMLEFAVRNWNDDILKDGKLSSDRSVMNR
-272 AVYGSYKTALIATL
+272 YMRDNDGQL
-286 AVQKAASFV
+286 A
-295 ENIRLVAMFRK
+295 ENIEGERVD
-306 ELGLATAAQQA
+306 ELLKDLKRWQERRNWLGA
-317 FNITANAN
+317 IIG
-325 PYVLLATVILSAAAA
+325 VD
-340 LVIYSK
+340 
-346 NCSAAADEAQRAAD
+346 DERSNVQV
-360 REKEQTDAIND
+360 QINKSRRYLD
-371 KKEAIEKCISTITDE
+371 KVS
-386 NLAEQDKLEALEK
+386 
-399 LKKLMP
+399 
-405 SVFEKYRTEKELIGK
+405 
-420 LTEARREYN
+420 
-429 EELREERNLKGEGNL
+429 GE
-444 KADQQRVADLK
+444 ADLK
-455 KYLELRKEYY
+455 
-465 KTGRLTMSDSDYNL
+465 
-479 YQNLDKKYNKEVRNV
+479 
-494 RGTFQTFNSAIESL
+494 
-508 IKASEGTVWKDV
+508 
-520 QQVRTDNHNKF
+520 
-531 MAKLNS
+531 
-537 MNAETAQKTINFYK
+537 
-551 NCISSANKQGKKL
+551 
-564 VKLPEESVATSVDEL
+564 
-579 QNRIKSATAR
+579 
-589 MKSIHE
+589 
-595 NASKDFMKDAK
+595 
-606 TAWTNA
+606 
-612 QNEVNKVIK
+612 
-621 NRNNRS
+621 
-627 LYPDE
+627 
-632 ASYLAALRKARDEEK
+632 
-647 KAKANYEAAGGDT
+647 
-660 SKKTKKKTKKTKNTG
+660 
-675 LTPQEK
+675 
-681 ANIKAAEQEE
+681 
-691 KGRQVEAAQ
+691 
-700 RKQEASEKQTAF
+700 
-712 DLKQAE
+712 
-718 IDGLQEGFDKELET
+718 
-732 INLNYDKLIEANRL
+732 
-746 RQQEWVD
+746 
-753 ELQNI
+753 
-758 SDLSFEQ
+758 EQ
-765 AHPDWKKQGLK
+765 AKMYEKL
-776 RPTVTV
+776 
-782 DDLSADQKN
+782 LS
-791 YLKQYTEAA
+791 
-800 NAYKQNS
+800 
-807 EAKLYQNLLAKYQ
+807 KYQ
-820 DYEEQRKSIR
+820 DYEEQRKSIS

-838 HIEKA
+838 QIEKA

-849 PIGEDVKER
+849 PIGDDVKAR
-858 ALAELAKQERA
+858 ALAELSKQERA

-900 VAEVQKIIERI
+900 VAEVQKIIDRI

-935 KTERRIT
+935 RTERRIT
-942 QKDMAGLGFSPAEL
+942 QKDMAELGFSPAEL

-996 FKHGEDGEEKGLE
+996 FKHGEDGEEKSLE

-1070 VVGGIAAAAGEA
+1070 IVGGIAAAAGEA

-1095 HKAALEKVM
+1095 HKAALEKIM

-1120 QNLEM
+1120 QNLEL

-1158 AGTAEQQQK
+1158 AGTAEQQKK

-1173 GNAFWNKIVNKG
+1173 GNAFWNKIMNKG

-1272 WESVKDYFEGV
+1272 WKSVKDYFEGV

-1306 KAFADSLTG
+1306 KAFVDSLTG

-1338 EEMLDVMKREDLT
+1338 KEMLDVMKREDLT

-1361 ILDDMTDNALSQQGT
+1361 ILDEMTDNALSQQGT

-1385 QMAKEKGLDLWQG
+1385 QLAKDKGLDLWQG

-1444 SMQTALGHLKRI
+1444 SMQTALVHLKRI
-1456 DTNTGECSETLK
+1456 DANTGECSETLK
-1468 LMRKDMC
+1468 LMRKDMR

>member
-1 MKAVE
+1 M
-6 VELLMKGNLSQGM
+6 
-19 LDAQTK
+19 
-25 ANLLDESL
+25 
-33 KRVGMTIG
+33 
-41 GVFTAQKAVEFVKT
+41 
-55 MIDVRQEVENLSIS
+55 
-69 FETLLG
+69 
-75 SKDKATQFFDELRE
+75 
-89 YAVNTP
+89 
-95 LMLNDLAGGAQTMLG
+95 
-110 FNIEAEKVIPTLKQ
+110 
-124 IGDISMGDRDRFNS
+124 
-138 LVLAFSQMSATGK
+138 
-151 LMGQDLLQMI
+151 
-161 NAGFN
+161 
-166 PLATISEKTG
+166 
-176 KSIGQLKDEM
+176 
-186 SAGAISSEMVAQA
+186 
-199 FADATAE
+199 
-206 GGKFHGMLDK
+206 
-216 QSKGLKGQISN
+216 
-227 LEGAIDNMFNA
+227 
-238 MGEKS
+238 
-243 EGILTGSVEVASEL
+243 
-257 VKNYEAVGKALMSLV
+257 
-272 AVYGSYKTALIATL
+272 
-286 AVQKAASFV
+286 
-295 ENIRLVAMFRK
+295 
-306 ELGLATAAQQA
+306 
-317 FNITANAN
+317 
-325 PYVLLATVILSAAAA
+325 
-340 LVIYSK
+340 
-346 NCSAAADEAQRAAD
+346 
-360 REKEQTDAIND
+360 
-371 KKEAIEKCISTITDE
+371 
-386 NLAEQDKLEALEK
+386 
-399 LKKLMP
+399 
-405 SVFEKYRTEKELIGK
+405 
-420 LTEARREYN
+420 
-429 EELREERNLKGEGNL
+429 
-444 KADQQRVADLK
+444 
-455 KYLELRKEYY
+455 
-465 KTGRLTMSDSDYNL
+465 
-479 YQNLDKKYNKEVRNV
+479 
-494 RGTFQTFNSAIESL
+494 
-508 IKASEGTVWKDV
+508 
-520 QQVRTDNHNKF
+520 
-531 MAKLNS
+531 
-537 MNAETAQKTINFYK
+537 
-551 NCISSANKQGKKL
+551 
-564 VKLPEESVATSVDEL
+564 
-579 QNRIKSATAR
+579 
-589 MKSIHE
+589 
-595 NASKDFMKDAK
+595 
-606 TAWTNA
+606 
-612 QNEVNKVIK
+612 
-621 NRNNRS
+621 
-627 LYPDE
+627 
-632 ASYLAALRKARDEEK
+632 
-647 KAKANYEAAGGDT
+647 
-660 SKKTKKKTKKTKNTG
+660 
-675 LTPQEK
+675 
-681 ANIKAAEQEE
+681 
-691 KGRQVEAAQ
+691 
-700 RKQEASEKQTAF
+700 
-712 DLKQAE
+712 
-718 IDGLQEGFDKELET
+718 
-732 INLNYDKLIEANRL
+732 
-746 RQQEWVD
+746 
-753 ELQNI
+753 
-758 SDLSFEQ
+758 
-765 AHPDWKKQGLK
+765 
-776 RPTVTV
+776 
-782 DDLSADQKN
+782 
-791 YLKQYTEAA
+791 
-800 NAYKQNS
+800 
-807 EAKLYQNLLAKYQ
+807 
-820 DYEEQRKSIR
+820 
-830 EKFAKDRA
+830 
-838 HIEKA
+838 
-843 VDADGR
+843 
-849 PIGEDVKER
+849 
-858 ALAELAKQERA
+858 
-869 ALKSVDDAQL
+869 
-879 TELGKENKV
+879 
-888 LVDLFADTSEKS
+888 
-900 VAEVQKIIERI
+900 
-911 KVLMDYLRGTKD
+911 
-923 AEGTAVIKDGNG
+923 
-935 KTERRIT
+935 
-942 QKDMAGLGFSPAEL
+942 
-956 KALEKSPEK
+956 
-965 LKALTEQ
+965 
-972 YEKLKKEVLGKNP
+972 LGKNP

-1095 HKAALEKVM
+1095 HKAALEKIM

-1120 QNLEM
+1120 QNLEL

-1361 ILDDMTDNALSQQGT
+1361 ILDEMTDNALSQQGT

-1385 QMAKEKGLDLWQG
+1385 QLAKEKGLDLWQG
-1398 DSTTQTGKS
+1398 DSTKQTGKS

-1468 LMRKDMC
+1468 LMRKDMR

>member
-75 SKDKATQFFDELRE
+75 SKDKATQFFGELRE

-227 LEGAIDNMFNA
+227 LEGAIDDMFNA

-317 FNITANAN
+317 FNITAKAN
-325 PYVLLATVILSAAAA
+325 SYVLLATVILSAAAA
-340 LVIYSK
+340 LAIYSK

-386 NLAEQDKLEALEK
+386 NLAELDRVEALEK

-405 SVFEKYRTEKELIGK
+405 SVFEKYKTEKELIDK

-455 KYLELRKEYY
+455 KYLALRKEYY
-465 KTGRLTMSDSDYNL
+465 KTGRLNMSDSDYNL

-551 NCISSANKQGKKL
+551 NCIASANKQGKKL
-564 VKLPEESVATSVDEL
+564 VQLPGESVATSVAEL
-579 QNRIKSATAR
+579 QSRIKSATTR

-612 QNEVNKVIK
+612 QNEVKKVIK

-660 SKKTKKKTKKTKNTG
+660 SKKTKKTKNTG

-765 AHPDWKKQGLK
+765 AHPNWKKQGLK
-776 RPTVTV
+776 RPTVTM

-820 DYEEQRKSIR
+820 DYEEQRKSIS

-838 HIEKA
+838 QIEKA

-869 ALKSVDDAQL
+869 ALKSVDEAQL

-900 VAEVQKIIERI
+900 VAEVQKIIDRI
-911 KVLMDYLRGTKD
+911 KLLMDYLRGTKD

-935 KTERRIT
+935 RTERRIT

-996 FKHGEDGEEKGLE
+996 FKRGEDGEEKGLE

-1095 HKAALEKVM
+1095 HKAALEKIM

-1120 QNLEM
+1120 QNLEL

-1149 AYAGLKAEI
+1149 AYAGLNAEI
-1158 AGTAEQQQK
+1158 AGTAEQQKK

-1272 WESVKDYFEGV
+1272 WKSVKDYFEGV

-1468 LMRKDMC
+1468 LMRKDMR

>member
-1 MKAVE
+1 MRGSVKIEDLKKIDDYAERLSKQSNKIDSAKVRIVKAFE
-6 VELLMKGNLSQGM
+6 TLRLATDRTTESLNDLDYSQMMDTLTKLDLSRPIDELENMSDALDDLAEKLVASEAMSQYFGTSDWNFYRQWLQENDFVDGIDPIQTLKTMTESYESVKDMVAMLEFALRNWNDDILKDGNLSSDRSVM
-19 LDAQTK
+19 NRYMRD
-25 ANLLDESL
+25 
-33 KRVGMTIG
+33 
-41 GVFTAQKAVEFVKT
+41 
-55 MIDVRQEVENLSIS
+55 
-69 FETLLG
+69 
-75 SKDKATQFFDELRE
+75 
-89 YAVNTP
+89 
-95 LMLNDLAGGAQTMLG
+95 NDGQLAE
-110 FNIEAEKVIPTLKQ
+110 NIE
-124 IGDISMGDRDRFNS
+124 
-138 LVLAFSQMSATGK
+138 
-151 LMGQDLLQMI
+151 
-161 NAGFN
+161 
-166 PLATISEKTG
+166 
-176 KSIGQLKDEM
+176 
-186 SAGAISSEMVAQA
+186 
-199 FADATAE
+199 
-206 GGKFHGMLDK
+206 
-216 QSKGLKGQISN
+216 
-227 LEGAIDNMFNA
+227 
-238 MGEKS
+238 GE
-243 EGILTGSVEVASEL
+243 
-257 VKNYEAVGKALMSLV
+257 
-272 AVYGSYKTALIATL
+272 
-286 AVQKAASFV
+286 
-295 ENIRLVAMFRK
+295 R
-306 ELGLATAAQQA
+306 
-317 FNITANAN
+317 
-325 PYVLLATVILSAAAA
+325 
-340 LVIYSK
+340 
-346 NCSAAADEAQRAAD
+346 
-360 REKEQTDAIND
+360 
-371 KKEAIEKCISTITDE
+371 
-386 NLAEQDKLEALEK
+386 
-399 LKKLMP
+399 
-405 SVFEKYRTEKELIGK
+405 
-420 LTEARREYN
+420 
-429 EELREERNLKGEGNL
+429 
-444 KADQQRVADLK
+444 
-455 KYLELRKEYY
+455 
-465 KTGRLTMSDSDYNL
+465 
-479 YQNLDKKYNKEVRNV
+479 
-494 RGTFQTFNSAIESL
+494 
-508 IKASEGTVWKDV
+508 
-520 QQVRTDNHNKF
+520 
-531 MAKLNS
+531 
-537 MNAETAQKTINFYK
+537 
-551 NCISSANKQGKKL
+551 
-564 VKLPEESVATSVDEL
+564 VDEL
-579 QNRIKSATAR
+579 L
-589 MKSIHE
+589 
-595 NASKDFMKDAK
+595 KDLKRWQERRNWLGAIIGVDD
-606 TAWTNA
+606 
-612 QNEVNKVIK
+612 E
-621 NRNNRS
+621 RNNVQVQINKSRR
-627 LYPDE
+627 
-632 ASYLAALRKARDEEK
+632 YLDKVSGE
-647 KAKANYEAAGGDT
+647 
-660 SKKTKKKTKKTKNTG
+660 S
-675 LTPQEK
+675 
-681 ANIKAAEQEE
+681 
-691 KGRQVEAAQ
+691 
-700 RKQEASEKQTAF
+700 
-712 DLKQAE
+712 DLK
-718 IDGLQEGFDKELET
+718 
-732 INLNYDKLIEANRL
+732 
-746 RQQEWVD
+746 
-753 ELQNI
+753 
-758 SDLSFEQ
+758 EQ
-765 AHPDWKKQGLK
+765 AKVYEK
-776 RPTVTV
+776 
-782 DDLSADQKN
+782 
-791 YLKQYTEAA
+791 
-800 NAYKQNS
+800 
-807 EAKLYQNLLAKYQ
+807 LLAKYQ
-820 DYEEQRKSIR
+820 DYEEQRKSIS

-838 HIEKA
+838 QIEKA
-843 VDADGR
+843 VDAEGR
-849 PIGEDVKER
+849 PIGEDVKDR

-869 ALKSVDDAQL
+869 ALKSVDEAQL

-900 VAEVQKIIERI
+900 VAEVQKIIDRI

-923 AEGTAVIKDGNG
+923 GDGTAVIKDGNG
-935 KTERRIT
+935 RTERRIT

-1095 HKAALEKVM
+1095 HKAALEKIM

-1120 QNLEM
+1120 QNLEL
-1125 EKAQTIFGTDTYG
+1125 ETAQTIFGTDTYG

-1158 AGTAEQQQK
+1158 AGTAEQQKK
-1167 FGYLDT
+1167 FGYTET
-1173 GNAFWNKIVNKG
+1173 GSAFWNKIVNKG

-1306 KAFADSLTG
+1306 KAFVDSLTG

-1351 DEEKFGNYVR
+1351 DEEKFSNYVR

-1468 LMRKDMC
+1468 LMRKDMR

>member
-1 MKAVE
+1 M
-6 VELLMKGNLSQGM
+6 
-19 LDAQTK
+19 
-25 ANLLDESL
+25 
-33 KRVGMTIG
+33 
-41 GVFTAQKAVEFVKT
+41 
-55 MIDVRQEVENLSIS
+55 
-69 FETLLG
+69 
-75 SKDKATQFFDELRE
+75 
-89 YAVNTP
+89 
-95 LMLNDLAGGAQTMLG
+95 
-110 FNIEAEKVIPTLKQ
+110 
-124 IGDISMGDRDRFNS
+124 
-138 LVLAFSQMSATGK
+138 
-151 LMGQDLLQMI
+151 
-161 NAGFN
+161 
-166 PLATISEKTG
+166 
-176 KSIGQLKDEM
+176 
-186 SAGAISSEMVAQA
+186 
-199 FADATAE
+199 
-206 GGKFHGMLDK
+206 
-216 QSKGLKGQISN
+216 
-227 LEGAIDNMFNA
+227 
-238 MGEKS
+238 
-243 EGILTGSVEVASEL
+243 
-257 VKNYEAVGKALMSLV
+257 
-272 AVYGSYKTALIATL
+272 
-286 AVQKAASFV
+286 
-295 ENIRLVAMFRK
+295 RL
-306 ELGLATAAQQA
+306 
-317 FNITANAN
+317 
-325 PYVLLATVILSAAAA
+325 
-340 LVIYSK
+340 
-346 NCSAAADEAQRAAD
+346 
-360 REKEQTDAIND
+360 
-371 KKEAIEKCISTITDE
+371 
-386 NLAEQDKLEALEK
+386 
-399 LKKLMP
+399 
-405 SVFEKYRTEKELIGK
+405 
-420 LTEARREYN
+420 
-429 EELREERNLKGEGNL
+429 
-444 KADQQRVADLK
+444 
-455 KYLELRKEYY
+455 
-465 KTGRLTMSDSDYNL
+465 
-479 YQNLDKKYNKEVRNV
+479 
-494 RGTFQTFNSAIESL
+494 
-508 IKASEGTVWKDV
+508 
-520 QQVRTDNHNKF
+520 
-531 MAKLNS
+531 
-537 MNAETAQKTINFYK
+537 
-551 NCISSANKQGKKL
+551 
-564 VKLPEESVATSVDEL
+564 
-579 QNRIKSATAR
+579 
-589 MKSIHE
+589 
-595 NASKDFMKDAK
+595 
-606 TAWTNA
+606 
-612 QNEVNKVIK
+612 
-621 NRNNRS
+621 
-627 LYPDE
+627 
-632 ASYLAALRKARDEEK
+632 
-647 KAKANYEAAGGDT
+647 
-660 SKKTKKKTKKTKNTG
+660 
-675 LTPQEK
+675 
-681 ANIKAAEQEE
+681 
-691 KGRQVEAAQ
+691 
-700 RKQEASEKQTAF
+700 
-712 DLKQAE
+712 
-718 IDGLQEGFDKELET
+718 
-732 INLNYDKLIEANRL
+732 
-746 RQQEWVD
+746 
-753 ELQNI
+753 
-758 SDLSFEQ
+758 
-765 AHPDWKKQGLK
+765 
-776 RPTVTV
+776 
-782 DDLSADQKN
+782 
-791 YLKQYTEAA
+791 
-800 NAYKQNS
+800 
-807 EAKLYQNLLAKYQ
+807 
-820 DYEEQRKSIR
+820 
-830 EKFAKDRA
+830 
-838 HIEKA
+838 
-843 VDADGR
+843 
-849 PIGEDVKER
+849 
-858 ALAELAKQERA
+858 
-869 ALKSVDDAQL
+869 
-879 TELGKENKV
+879 
-888 LVDLFADTSEKS
+888 
-900 VAEVQKIIERI
+900 
-911 KVLMDYLRGTKD
+911 
-923 AEGTAVIKDGNG
+923 
-935 KTERRIT
+935 
-942 QKDMAGLGFSPAEL
+942 
-956 KALEKSPEK
+956 
-965 LKALTEQ
+965 
-972 YEKLKKEVLGKNP
+972 
-985 FRALADAVGEL
+985 GEL

-1173 GNAFWNKIVNKG
+1173 GNAFWNKMVNKG

-1361 ILDDMTDNALSQQGT
+1361 ILDEMTDNALSQQGT

-1468 LMRKDMC
+1468 LMRKDMR

>member
-41 GVFTAQKAVEFVKT
+41 GVFTAQKAMEFVKT
-55 MIDVRQEVENLSIS
+55 MIDVRQEVENLIIS

-75 SKDKATQFFDELRE
+75 SKDKATQFFSELSE

-95 LMLNDLAGGAQTMLG
+95 LMLNDLAGGAQTMLA

-340 LVIYSK
+340 LAIYSK

-386 NLAEQDKLEALEK
+386 NLAELDRLEALEK

-405 SVFEKYRTEKELIGK
+405 SVFEKYKTEKELIDK

-444 KADQQRVADLK
+444 KADRQRVADLK
-455 KYLELRKEYY
+455 KYLELRKQYY
-465 KTGRLTMSDSDYNL
+465 KTGRLNMSDSDYNL

-537 MNAETAQKTINFYK
+537 MNAETVQKTINFYK

-564 VKLPEESVATSVDEL
+564 VQLPGESVATSVDEL

-660 SKKTKKKTKKTKNTG
+660 SKKTKKTKNTG

-700 RKQEASEKQTAF
+700 RKQEASEKQTTF

-776 RPTVTV
+776 RPTVTM

-820 DYEEQRKSIR
+820 DYEEQRKSIS

-838 HIEKA
+838 QIEKA
-843 VDADGR
+843 VDAEGH
-849 PIGEDVKER
+849 PIGEDVKDR

-869 ALKSVDDAQL
+869 ALKSVDEAQL

-900 VAEVQKIIERI
+900 VAEVQKIIDRI
-911 KVLMDYLRGTKD
+911 KVLMDYLRGTND
-923 AEGTAVIKDGNG
+923 GDGTAVIKDGNG
-935 KTERRIT
+935 RTERRIT
-942 QKDMAGLGFSPAEL
+942 QKDMAGQGFSPAEL

-996 FKHGEDGEEKGLE
+996 FKRGEDGEEKSLE

-1095 HKAALEKVM
+1095 HKAALEKIM

-1120 QNLEM
+1120 QNLEL

-1158 AGTAEQQQK
+1158 AGTAEQQKK
-1167 FGYLDT
+1167 FGYTET
-1173 GNAFWNKIVNKG
+1173 GSAFWNKIVNKG

-1306 KAFADSLTG
+1306 KAFVDSLTG

-1351 DEEKFGNYVR
+1351 DEEKFSNYVR

-1385 QMAKEKGLDLWQG
+1385 QLAKEKGLDLWQG

-1456 DTNTGECSETLK
+1456 DTNTGECCETLK
-1468 LMRKDMC
+1468 LMRKDMR

>member
-1 MKAVE
+1 MRGSVKIEDLKKIDDYAERLSKQSTKIDAAKVRIVKAFETLRLATDRTTESLNELDYSQMMDTLTKLDLSRPIDELENMSGALDDLAEKLVATETMSQYFGTSDWNFYRRWLQENDFDTGEDAMMTLATMKESYESVKDM
-6 VELLMKGNLSQGM
+6 V
-19 LDAQTK
+19 
-25 ANLLDESL
+25 NLLDFAL
-33 KRVGMTIG
+33 RNWNDDILRDG
-41 GVFTAQKAVEFVKT
+41 KA
-55 MIDVRQEVENLSIS
+55 S
-69 FETLLG
+69 
-75 SKDKATQFFDELRE
+75 
-89 YAVNTP
+89 
-95 LMLNDLAGGAQTMLG
+95 
-110 FNIEAEKVIPTLKQ
+110 
-124 IGDISMGDRDRFNS
+124 GDR
-138 LVLAFSQMSATGK
+138 
-151 LMGQDLLQMI
+151 
-161 NAGFN
+161 
-166 PLATISEKTG
+166 
-176 KSIGQLKDEM
+176 
-186 SAGAISSEMVAQA
+186 QA
-199 FADATAE
+199 MTRYMREND
-206 GGKFHGMLDK
+206 G
-216 QSKGLKGQISN
+216 N
-227 LEGAIDNMFNA
+227 LEGNIDD
-238 MGEKS
+238 S
-243 EGILTGSVEVASEL
+243 
-257 VKNYEAVGKALMSLV
+257 
-272 AVYGSYKTALIATL
+272 
-286 AVQKAASFV
+286 
-295 ENIRLVAMFRK
+295 
-306 ELGLATAAQQA
+306 
-317 FNITANAN
+317 
-325 PYVLLATVILSAAAA
+325 
-340 LVIYSK
+340 
-346 NCSAAADEAQRAAD
+346 RA
-360 REKEQTDAIND
+360 E
-371 KKEAIEKCISTITDE
+371 
-386 NLAEQDKLEALEK
+386 
-399 LKKLMP
+399 
-405 SVFEKYRTEKELIGK
+405 
-420 LTEARREYN
+420 
-429 EELREERNLKGEGNL
+429 
-444 KADQQRVADLK
+444 
-455 KYLELRKEYY
+455 ELRKELKRWQERRNWLGAIIGVEDERNNVQVQINKSRRY
-465 KTGRLTMSDSDYNL
+465 
-479 YQNLDKKYNKEVRNV
+479 LDKVSGE
-494 RGTFQTFNSAIESL
+494 A
-508 IKASEGTVWKDV
+508 DV
-520 QQVRTDNHNKF
+520 K
-531 MAKLNS
+531 
-537 MNAETAQKTINFYK
+537 
-551 NCISSANKQGKKL
+551 
-564 VKLPEESVATSVDEL
+564 
-579 QNRIKSATAR
+579 
-589 MKSIHE
+589 
-595 NASKDFMKDAK
+595 
-606 TAWTNA
+606 
-612 QNEVNKVIK
+612 
-621 NRNNRS
+621 
-627 LYPDE
+627 
-632 ASYLAALRKARDEEK
+632 
-647 KAKANYEAAGGDT
+647 
-660 SKKTKKKTKKTKNTG
+660 
-675 LTPQEK
+675 
-681 ANIKAAEQEE
+681 
-691 KGRQVEAAQ
+691 
-700 RKQEASEKQTAF
+700 
-712 DLKQAE
+712 
-718 IDGLQEGFDKELET
+718 
-732 INLNYDKLIEANRL
+732 
-746 RQQEWVD
+746 
-753 ELQNI
+753 
-758 SDLSFEQ
+758 EQ
-765 AHPDWKKQGLK
+765 AKIYEK
-776 RPTVTV
+776 
-782 DDLSADQKN
+782 
-791 YLKQYTEAA
+791 
-800 NAYKQNS
+800 
-807 EAKLYQNLLAKYQ
+807 LLAKYQ
-820 DYEEQRKSIR
+820 DYEEQRKSIS

-838 HIEKA
+838 QIEKA
-843 VDADGR
+843 VDAEGR
-849 PIGEDVKER
+849 PIGEDVKDR

-869 ALKSVDDAQL
+869 ALKSVDEAQL

-900 VAEVQKIIERI
+900 VAEVQKIIDRI

-923 AEGTAVIKDGNG
+923 GDGTAVIKDGNG
-935 KTERRIT
+935 RTERRIT
-942 QKDMAGLGFSPAEL
+942 QKDMAGLGFLPAEL

-996 FKHGEDGEEKGLE
+996 FKRGEDGEEKGLE

-1095 HKAALEKVM
+1095 HKAALEKIM

-1120 QNLEM
+1120 QNLEL

-1158 AGTAEQQQK
+1158 AGTAEQQKK

-1173 GNAFWNKIVNKG
+1173 GNAFWNKIMNKG

-1385 QMAKEKGLDLWQG
+1385 QLAKEKGLDLWQG

-1468 LMRKDMC
+1468 LMRKDMR

>member
-1 MKAVE
+1 
-6 VELLMKGNLSQGM
+6 MKGNLSQGM

-75 SKDKATQFFDELRE
+75 SKDKATQFFGELRE

-227 LEGAIDNMFNA
+227 LEGAIDDMFNA

-340 LVIYSK
+340 LAIYSK

-386 NLAEQDKLEALEK
+386 NLAELDRVEALEK

-405 SVFEKYRTEKELIGK
+405 SVFEKYKTEKELIDK

-465 KTGRLTMSDSDYNL
+465 KTGRLNMSDSDYNL

-551 NCISSANKQGKKL
+551 NCIASANKQGKKL
-564 VKLPEESVATSVDEL
+564 VQLPGESVATSVAEL
-579 QNRIKSATAR
+579 QSRIKSATTR

-612 QNEVNKVIK
+612 QNEVKKVIK

-660 SKKTKKKTKKTKNTG
+660 SKKTKKTKNTG

-765 AHPDWKKQGLK
+765 AHPNWKKQGLK
-776 RPTVTV
+776 RPTVTM

-820 DYEEQRKSIR
+820 DYEEQRKSIS

-838 HIEKA
+838 QIEKA
-843 VDADGR
+843 VDTDGR

-869 ALKSVDDAQL
+869 ALKSVDEAQL

-900 VAEVQKIIERI
+900 VAEVQKIIDRI

-935 KTERRIT
+935 RTERRIT

-996 FKHGEDGEEKGLE
+996 FKRGEDGEEKDLE

-1095 HKAALEKVM
+1095 HKAALEKIM

-1120 QNLEM
+1120 QNLEL

-1149 AYAGLKAEI
+1149 AYAGLKTEI
-1158 AGTAEQQQK
+1158 AGTAEQQKK

-1173 GNAFWNKIVNKG
+1173 GNASWNKIVNKG

-1456 DTNTGECSETLK
+1456 DANTGECSETLK
-1468 LMRKDMC
+1468 LMRKDMR

>member
-1 MKAVE
+1 
-6 VELLMKGNLSQGM
+6 MKGNLSQGM

-55 MIDVRQEVENLSIS
+55 MIDVRQEVENLIIS

-75 SKDKATQFFDELRE
+75 SKDKATQFFSELSE

-95 LMLNDLAGGAQTMLG
+95 LMLNDLAGGAQTMLA

-227 LEGAIDNMFNA
+227 LEGAIDDMFNA

-272 AVYGSYKTALIATL
+272 AVYGSYKTALIATQ

-340 LVIYSK
+340 LAIYSK

-386 NLAEQDKLEALEK
+386 NLAELDRLEALEK

-405 SVFEKYRTEKELIGK
+405 SVFEKYKTEKELIDK

-455 KYLELRKEYY
+455 KYLKLRKQYY
-465 KTGRLTMSDSDYNL
+465 KTGRLNMSDSDYNL

-564 VKLPEESVATSVDEL
+564 VQLPGESVATSVDEL

-660 SKKTKKKTKKTKNTG
+660 SKKTKKTKNTG

-765 AHPDWKKQGLK
+765 AHPNWKKQGLK
-776 RPTVTV
+776 RPTVTM

-820 DYEEQRKSIR
+820 DYEEQRKSIS

-838 HIEKA
+838 QIEKA

-858 ALAELAKQERA
+858 ALAELSKQERA
-869 ALKSVDDAQL
+869 VLKSVDDAQL

-900 VAEVQKIIERI
+900 VAEVQKIIDRI
-911 KVLMDYLRGTKD
+911 KMLMDYLRGTKD

-935 KTERRIT
+935 RTERKIT
-942 QKDMAGLGFSPAEL
+942 QKDMAELGFSPAEL

-1030 GRLSEMFEAA
+1030 GKLSEMFEAT

-1070 VVGGIAAAAGEA
+1070 VVGGIAAAASEA

-1095 HKAALEKVM
+1095 HKAALEKIM

-1120 QNLEM
+1120 QNLEL

-1158 AGTAEQQQK
+1158 AGTAEQQKK
-1167 FGYLDT
+1167 FGYTET
-1173 GNAFWNKIVNKG
+1173 GSAFWNKIVNKG

-1361 ILDDMTDNALSQQGT
+1361 ILDEMTDNALSQQGT

-1385 QMAKEKGLDLWQG
+1385 QLAKDKGLDLWQG

-1429 VHETNIDTNVENVAG
+1429 VHETSIDTNVENVAG

-1468 LMRKDMC
+1468 LMRKDMR
-1475 DMKDDLTTLRR
+1475 DMKDGLTTLRR

>member
-41 GVFTAQKAVEFVKT
+41 GVFTAQKAMEFVKT
-55 MIDVRQEVENLSIS
+55 MIDVRQEVENLIIS

-75 SKDKATQFFDELRE
+75 SKDKATQFFSELSE

-95 LMLNDLAGGAQTMLG
+95 LMLNDLAGGAQTMLA

-340 LVIYSK
+340 LAIYSK

-386 NLAEQDKLEALEK
+386 NLAELDRLEALEK

-405 SVFEKYRTEKELIGK
+405 SVFEKYKTEKELIDK

-444 KADQQRVADLK
+444 KADRQRVADLK
-455 KYLELRKEYY
+455 KYLELRKQYY
-465 KTGRLTMSDSDYNL
+465 KTGRLNMSDSDYNL

-564 VKLPEESVATSVDEL
+564 VQLPGESVATSVDEL

-589 MKSIHE
+589 MKNIHE

-660 SKKTKKKTKKTKNTG
+660 SKKTKKTKNTG

-776 RPTVTV
+776 RPTVTM

-820 DYEEQRKSIR
+820 DYEEQRKSIS

-838 HIEKA
+838 QIEKA
-843 VDADGR
+843 VDAEGR

-858 ALAELAKQERA
+858 ALAELSKQERA

-900 VAEVQKIIERI
+900 VAEVQKIIDRI

-935 KTERRIT
+935 RTERRIT

-996 FKHGEDGEEKGLE
+996 FKHGEDGEEKSPE

-1095 HKAALEKVM
+1095 HKAALEKIM

-1120 QNLEM
+1120 QNLEL

-1158 AGTAEQQQK
+1158 AGTAEQQKK
-1167 FGYLDT
+1167 FGYTET
-1173 GNAFWNKIVNKG
+1173 GSAFWNKIVNKG

-1468 LMRKDMC
+1468 LMRKDMR

>member
-1 MKAVE
+1 MRGSVKIEDLKKIDDYADCLSKQSTKIDAAKVRIVKA
-6 VELLMKGNLSQGM
+6 
-19 LDAQTK
+19 
-25 ANLLDESL
+25 
-33 KRVGMTIG
+33 
-41 GVFTAQKAVEFVKT
+41 
-55 MIDVRQEVENLSIS
+55 
-69 FETLLG
+69 FETLRLVTDRTVE
-75 SKDKATQFFDELRE
+75 SLNEL
-89 YAVNTP
+89 
-95 LMLNDLAGGAQTMLG
+95 D
-110 FNIEAEKVIPTLKQ
+110 
-124 IGDISMGDRDRFNS
+124 
-138 LVLAFSQMSATGK
+138 FSQMMDTLTK
-151 LMGQDLLQMI
+151 LDLSRPIDELENMSD
-161 NAGFN
+161 ALDD
-166 PLATISEKTG
+166 LAEK
-176 KSIGQLKDEM
+176 L
-186 SAGAISSEMVAQA
+186 
-199 FADATAE
+199 
-206 GGKFHGMLDK
+206 
-216 QSKGLKGQISN
+216 
-227 LEGAIDNMFNA
+227 
-238 MGEKS
+238 
-243 EGILTGSVEVASEL
+243 VASEAMSQYFGTSDWNFYRQWL
-257 VKNYEAVGKALMSLV
+257 QENDFADGIDPIQTLKTMTESYESVKDMVAMLEFALRNWNDDILKDGKLSSDRSVMNR
-272 AVYGSYKTALIATL
+272 YMRDNDGQL
-286 AVQKAASFV
+286 A
-295 ENIRLVAMFRK
+295 ENIEGERV
-306 ELGLATAAQQA
+306 
-317 FNITANAN
+317 
-325 PYVLLATVILSAAAA
+325 
-340 LVIYSK
+340 
-346 NCSAAADEAQRAAD
+346 
-360 REKEQTDAIND
+360 
-371 KKEAIEKCISTITDE
+371 
-386 NLAEQDKLEALEK
+386 
-399 LKKLMP
+399 
-405 SVFEKYRTEKELIGK
+405 
-420 LTEARREYN
+420 
-429 EELREERNLKGEGNL
+429 EELLKDLKRWQERRNWLGAIIGVDDERSNVQVQINKSRRYLDKVSGE
-444 KADQQRVADLK
+444 ADLK
-455 KYLELRKEYY
+455 EQ
-465 KTGRLTMSDSDYNL
+465 S
-479 YQNLDKKYNKEVRNV
+479 KKY
-494 RGTFQTFNSAIESL
+494 
-508 IKASEGTVWKDV
+508 
-520 QQVRTDNHNKF
+520 
-531 MAKLNS
+531 
-537 MNAETAQKTINFYK
+537 
-551 NCISSANKQGKKL
+551 
-564 VKLPEESVATSVDEL
+564 
-579 QNRIKSATAR
+579 
-589 MKSIHE
+589 
-595 NASKDFMKDAK
+595 
-606 TAWTNA
+606 
-612 QNEVNKVIK
+612 
-621 NRNNRS
+621 
-627 LYPDE
+627 
-632 ASYLAALRKARDEEK
+632 EK
-647 KAKANYEAAGGDT
+647 
-660 SKKTKKKTKKTKNTG
+660 
-675 LTPQEK
+675 
-681 ANIKAAEQEE
+681 
-691 KGRQVEAAQ
+691 
-700 RKQEASEKQTAF
+700 
-712 DLKQAE
+712 
-718 IDGLQEGFDKELET
+718 
-732 INLNYDKLIEANRL
+732 
-746 RQQEWVD
+746 
-753 ELQNI
+753 
-758 SDLSFEQ
+758 
-765 AHPDWKKQGLK
+765 
-776 RPTVTV
+776 
-782 DDLSADQKN
+782 
-791 YLKQYTEAA
+791 
-800 NAYKQNS
+800 
-807 EAKLYQNLLAKYQ
+807 LLAKYQ
-820 DYEEQRKSIR
+820 DYEEQRKSIS

-838 HIEKA
+838 QIEKA
-843 VDADGR
+843 VDSDGR

-869 ALKSVDDAQL
+869 ALKSVDEAQL
-879 TELGKENKV
+879 AELGKENKV

-900 VAEVQKIIERI
+900 VAEVQKIIDRI

-923 AEGTAVIKDGNG
+923 SEGTAVIKDGNG
-935 KTERRIT
+935 RTERRIT

-1095 HKAALEKVM
+1095 HKAALEKIM

-1120 QNLEM
+1120 QNLEL

-1158 AGTAEQQQK
+1158 AGTAEQQKK
-1167 FGYLDT
+1167 FGYTET
-1173 GNAFWNKIVNKG
+1173 GSAFWNKIVNKG

-1272 WESVKDYFEGV
+1272 WKSVKDYFEGV

-1338 EEMLDVMKREDLT
+1338 KEMLDVMKREDLT

-1361 ILDDMTDNALSQQGT
+1361 ILDEMTDNALSQQGT

-1385 QMAKEKGLDLWQG
+1385 QLAKDKGLDLWQG

-1468 LMRKDMC
+1468 LMRKDMR

>member
-1 MKAVE
+1 M
-6 VELLMKGNLSQGM
+6 
-19 LDAQTK
+19 
-25 ANLLDESL
+25 
-33 KRVGMTIG
+33 
-41 GVFTAQKAVEFVKT
+41 
-55 MIDVRQEVENLSIS
+55 
-69 FETLLG
+69 
-75 SKDKATQFFDELRE
+75 
-89 YAVNTP
+89 
-95 LMLNDLAGGAQTMLG
+95 
-110 FNIEAEKVIPTLKQ
+110 
-124 IGDISMGDRDRFNS
+124 
-138 LVLAFSQMSATGK
+138 
-151 LMGQDLLQMI
+151 
-161 NAGFN
+161 
-166 PLATISEKTG
+166 
-176 KSIGQLKDEM
+176 
-186 SAGAISSEMVAQA
+186 
-199 FADATAE
+199 
-206 GGKFHGMLDK
+206 
-216 QSKGLKGQISN
+216 
-227 LEGAIDNMFNA
+227 
-238 MGEKS
+238 
-243 EGILTGSVEVASEL
+243 
-257 VKNYEAVGKALMSLV
+257 
-272 AVYGSYKTALIATL
+272 
-286 AVQKAASFV
+286 
-295 ENIRLVAMFRK
+295 
-306 ELGLATAAQQA
+306 
-317 FNITANAN
+317 
-325 PYVLLATVILSAAAA
+325 
-340 LVIYSK
+340 
-346 NCSAAADEAQRAAD
+346 
-360 REKEQTDAIND
+360 
-371 KKEAIEKCISTITDE
+371 
-386 NLAEQDKLEALEK
+386 
-399 LKKLMP
+399 
-405 SVFEKYRTEKELIGK
+405 
-420 LTEARREYN
+420 
-429 EELREERNLKGEGNL
+429 
-444 KADQQRVADLK
+444 
-455 KYLELRKEYY
+455 
-465 KTGRLTMSDSDYNL
+465 
-479 YQNLDKKYNKEVRNV
+479 
-494 RGTFQTFNSAIESL
+494 
-508 IKASEGTVWKDV
+508 
-520 QQVRTDNHNKF
+520 
-531 MAKLNS
+531 
-537 MNAETAQKTINFYK
+537 
-551 NCISSANKQGKKL
+551 
-564 VKLPEESVATSVDEL
+564 
-579 QNRIKSATAR
+579 
-589 MKSIHE
+589 
-595 NASKDFMKDAK
+595 
-606 TAWTNA
+606 
-612 QNEVNKVIK
+612 
-621 NRNNRS
+621 
-627 LYPDE
+627 
-632 ASYLAALRKARDEEK
+632 
-647 KAKANYEAAGGDT
+647 
-660 SKKTKKKTKKTKNTG
+660 
-675 LTPQEK
+675 
-681 ANIKAAEQEE
+681 KAAEQEE

-776 RPTVTV
+776 RPTVTM

-820 DYEEQRKSIR
+820 DYEEQRKSIS

-838 HIEKA
+838 QIEKA
-843 VDADGR
+843 VDSEGR

-869 ALKSVDDAQL
+869 ALKSVDEAQL

-900 VAEVQKIIERI
+900 VAEVQKIIDRI

-935 KTERRIT
+935 RTERRIT

-956 KALEKSPEK
+956 KALEKNPEK

-1030 GRLSEMFEAA
+1030 GKLSEMFAAA

-1070 VVGGIAAAAGEA
+1070 VVGGVAAAAGEA

-1095 HKAALEKVM
+1095 HKAALEKIM

-1120 QNLEM
+1120 QNLEL

-1173 GNAFWNKIVNKG
+1173 GNAFWNKIMNKG

-1385 QMAKEKGLDLWQG
+1385 QLAKEKGLDLWHG

-1468 LMRKDMC
+1468 LMRKDMR

>member
-55 MIDVRQEVENLSIS
+55 MIDVRQEVENLIIS

-75 SKDKATQFFDELRE
+75 SKDKATQFFSELSE

-95 LMLNDLAGGAQTMLG
+95 LMLNDLAGGAQTMLA

-325 PYVLLATVILSAAAA
+325 SYVLLATVILSAAAA
-340 LVIYSK
+340 LAIYSK

-386 NLAEQDKLEALEK
+386 NLAELDRLEALEK

-405 SVFEKYRTEKELIGK
+405 SVFEKYKTEKELIDK

-455 KYLELRKEYY
+455 KYLELRKQYY
-465 KTGRLTMSDSDYNL
+465 KTGRLNMSDSDYNL

-564 VKLPEESVATSVDEL
+564 VQLPGESVATSVDEL

-606 TAWTNA
+606 NAWTNA

-660 SKKTKKKTKKTKNTG
+660 SKKTKKTKNTG

-776 RPTVTV
+776 RPTVTM

-820 DYEEQRKSIR
+820 DYEEQRKSIS

-838 HIEKA
+838 QIEKA
-843 VDADGR
+843 VDSEGR
-849 PIGEDVKER
+849 PIGDDVKAR

-900 VAEVQKIIERI
+900 VAEVQKIIDRI
-911 KVLMDYLRGTKD
+911 KMLMDYLRGTKD

-996 FKHGEDGEEKGLE
+996 FKHGEDGEEKSLE

-1030 GRLSEMFEAA
+1030 GKLSEMFEAT

-1095 HKAALEKVM
+1095 HKAALEKIM

-1120 QNLEM
+1120 QNLEL

-1158 AGTAEQQQK
+1158 AGTAEQQKK
-1167 FGYLDT
+1167 FGYTET
-1173 GNAFWNKIVNKG
+1173 GSAFWNKIVNKG

-1351 DEEKFGNYVR
+1351 DEEKFCNYVR
-1361 ILDDMTDNALSQQGT
+1361 ILDEMTDNALSQQGT

-1385 QMAKEKGLDLWQG
+1385 QLAKDKGLDLWQG

-1468 LMRKDMC
+1468 LMRKDMR

>member
-41 GVFTAQKAVEFVKT
+41 GVFTAQKAMEFVKT
-55 MIDVRQEVENLSIS
+55 MIDVRQEVENLIIS

-75 SKDKATQFFDELRE
+75 SKDKATQFFSELSE

-95 LMLNDLAGGAQTMLG
+95 LMLNDLAGGAQTMLA

-340 LVIYSK
+340 LAIYSK

-386 NLAEQDKLEALEK
+386 NLAELDRVEALEK

-405 SVFEKYRTEKELIGK
+405 SVFEKYKTEKELIDK

-465 KTGRLTMSDSDYNL
+465 KTGRLNMSDSDYNL

-551 NCISSANKQGKKL
+551 NCIASANKQGKKL
-564 VKLPEESVATSVDEL
+564 VQLPGESVATSVAEL
-579 QNRIKSATAR
+579 QSRIKSATTR

-612 QNEVNKVIK
+612 QNEVKKVIK

-660 SKKTKKKTKKTKNTG
+660 SKKTKKTKNTG

-765 AHPDWKKQGLK
+765 AHPNWKKQGLK
-776 RPTVTV
+776 RPTVTM

-820 DYEEQRKSIR
+820 DYEEQRKSIS

-838 HIEKA
+838 QIEKA
-843 VDADGR
+843 VDAEGR

-869 ALKSVDDAQL
+869 ALKSVDEAQL

-900 VAEVQKIIERI
+900 VAEVQKIIDRI

-996 FKHGEDGEEKGLE
+996 FKHGDDGEDKGLE

-1095 HKAALEKVM
+1095 HKAALEKIM

-1120 QNLEM
+1120 QNLEL

-1158 AGTAEQQQK
+1158 AGTAEQQKK

-1468 LMRKDMC
+1468 LMRKDMR

>member
-1 MKAVE
+1 MRGSVKIEDLKKIDDYADRLSKQSTKIDSAKVRIVKA
-6 VELLMKGNLSQGM
+6 
-19 LDAQTK
+19 
-25 ANLLDESL
+25 
-33 KRVGMTIG
+33 
-41 GVFTAQKAVEFVKT
+41 
-55 MIDVRQEVENLSIS
+55 
-69 FETLLG
+69 FETLRL
-75 SKDKATQFFDELRE
+75 ATDRTSESLNEL
-89 YAVNTP
+89 
-95 LMLNDLAGGAQTMLG
+95 D
-110 FNIEAEKVIPTLKQ
+110 
-124 IGDISMGDRDRFNS
+124 
-138 LVLAFSQMSATGK
+138 FSQMMDTLTK
-151 LMGQDLLQMI
+151 LDLSRPIDELENMSD
-161 NAGFN
+161 ALDD
-166 PLATISEKTG
+166 LAEK
-176 KSIGQLKDEM
+176 L
-186 SAGAISSEMVAQA
+186 
-199 FADATAE
+199 
-206 GGKFHGMLDK
+206 
-216 QSKGLKGQISN
+216 
-227 LEGAIDNMFNA
+227 
-238 MGEKS
+238 
-243 EGILTGSVEVASEL
+243 VASEAMSQYFGTSDWNFYRQWL
-257 VKNYEAVGKALMSLV
+257 QQNDFDDGSDAMQTLKTMTESYEGVKDMVNMLEFALR
-272 AVYGSYKTALIATL
+272 
-286 AVQKAASFV
+286 
-295 ENIRLVAMFRK
+295 NW
-306 ELGLATAAQQA
+306 
-317 FNITANAN
+317 NDD
-325 PYVLLATVILSAAAA
+325 IL
-340 LVIYSK
+340 K
-346 NCSAAADEAQRAAD
+346 D
-360 REKEQTDAIND
+360 
-371 KKEAIEKCISTITDE
+371 
-386 NLAEQDKLEALEK
+386 
-399 LKKLMP
+399 
-405 SVFEKYRTEKELIGK
+405 GK
-420 LTEARREYN
+420 LSSDRTLMNRYMRDN
-429 EELREERNLKGEGNL
+429 
-444 KADQQRVADLK
+444 D
-455 KYLELRKEYY
+455 
-465 KTGRLTMSDSDYNL
+465 GRLTEN
-479 YQNLDKKYNKEVRNV
+479 
-494 RGTFQTFNSAIESL
+494 IEG
-508 IKASEGTVWKDV
+508 E
-520 QQVRTDNHNKF
+520 R
-531 MAKLNS
+531 
-537 MNAETAQKTINFYK
+537 
-551 NCISSANKQGKKL
+551 
-564 VKLPEESVATSVDEL
+564 VDEL
-579 QNRIKSATAR
+579 L
-589 MKSIHE
+589 
-595 NASKDFMKDAK
+595 KDLKRWQERRNWLGAIIGVDD
-606 TAWTNA
+606 
-612 QNEVNKVIK
+612 E
-621 NRNNRS
+621 RNNVQVQINKSRRYLDKVS
-627 LYPDE
+627 GE
-632 ASYLAALRKARDEEK
+632 ADVK
-647 KAKANYEAAGGDT
+647 
-660 SKKTKKKTKKTKNTG
+660 
-675 LTPQEK
+675 
-681 ANIKAAEQEE
+681 
-691 KGRQVEAAQ
+691 
-700 RKQEASEKQTAF
+700 
-712 DLKQAE
+712 
-718 IDGLQEGFDKELET
+718 
-732 INLNYDKLIEANRL
+732 
-746 RQQEWVD
+746 
-753 ELQNI
+753 
-758 SDLSFEQ
+758 EQ
-765 AHPDWKKQGLK
+765 AKVYEK
-776 RPTVTV
+776 
-782 DDLSADQKN
+782 
-791 YLKQYTEAA
+791 
-800 NAYKQNS
+800 
-807 EAKLYQNLLAKYQ
+807 LLAKYQ
-820 DYEEQRKSIR
+820 DYEEQRKSIS

-838 HIEKA
+838 QIEKA
-843 VDADGR
+843 VDSDGL
-849 PIGEDVKER
+849 PIGADVKAR
-858 ALAELAKQERA
+858 ALAELSKQERA

-900 VAEVQKIIERI
+900 VAEVQKIIDRI

-935 KTERRIT
+935 RTERRIT

-1009 AKLKRLGESAAASAE
+1009 AKLKHLGESAAASAE

-1095 HKAALEKVM
+1095 HKAALEKIM

-1120 QNLEM
+1120 QNLEL

-1158 AGTAEQQQK
+1158 AGTAEQQKK
-1167 FGYLDT
+1167 FGYTET
-1173 GNAFWNKIVNKG
+1173 GSAFWNKIVNKG

-1238 RELAESIMNSREF
+1238 RKLAESIMNSREF

-1468 LMRKDMC
+1468 LMRKDMR

>member
-1 MKAVE
+1 MRGSVKIEDLKKIDDYAERLSKQSTKIDAAKVRIVKA
-6 VELLMKGNLSQGM
+6 
-19 LDAQTK
+19 
-25 ANLLDESL
+25 
-33 KRVGMTIG
+33 
-41 GVFTAQKAVEFVKT
+41 
-55 MIDVRQEVENLSIS
+55 
-69 FETLLG
+69 FETLRL
-75 SKDKATQFFDELRE
+75 ATDRTTESLNELDYSQMMDTLTKLDLSRPIDELE
-89 YAVNTP
+89 TMSGA
-95 LMLNDLAGGAQTMLG
+95 LDDLAEKLVATETMSQYFGTSDWNFYRRWLQENDFDTG
-110 FNIEAEKVIPTLKQ
+110 EDAMMTLATMKESYESVKDVVSMLDFALRNWNDDILRDGKV
-124 IGDISMGDRDRFNS
+124 SGDR
-138 LVLAFSQMSATGK
+138 
-151 LMGQDLLQMI
+151 
-161 NAGFN
+161 
-166 PLATISEKTG
+166 
-176 KSIGQLKDEM
+176 
-186 SAGAISSEMVAQA
+186 QA
-199 FADATAE
+199 MTRYMREND
-206 GGKFHGMLDK
+206 G
-216 QSKGLKGQISN
+216 N
-227 LEGAIDNMFNA
+227 LEGNIDD
-238 MGEKS
+238 S
-243 EGILTGSVEVASEL
+243 
-257 VKNYEAVGKALMSLV
+257 
-272 AVYGSYKTALIATL
+272 
-286 AVQKAASFV
+286 
-295 ENIRLVAMFRK
+295 
-306 ELGLATAAQQA
+306 
-317 FNITANAN
+317 
-325 PYVLLATVILSAAAA
+325 
-340 LVIYSK
+340 
-346 NCSAAADEAQRAAD
+346 RA
-360 REKEQTDAIND
+360 E
-371 KKEAIEKCISTITDE
+371 
-386 NLAEQDKLEALEK
+386 
-399 LKKLMP
+399 
-405 SVFEKYRTEKELIGK
+405 
-420 LTEARREYN
+420 
-429 EELREERNLKGEGNL
+429 
-444 KADQQRVADLK
+444 
-455 KYLELRKEYY
+455 ELRKELKRWQERRNWLGAIIGVEDERNNVQVQINKSRRY
-465 KTGRLTMSDSDYNL
+465 
-479 YQNLDKKYNKEVRNV
+479 LDKVSGEADV
-494 RGTFQTFNSAIESL
+494 
-508 IKASEGTVWKDV
+508 KA
-520 QQVRTDNHNKF
+520 Q
-531 MAKLNS
+531 AK
-537 MNAETAQKTINFYK
+537 IY
-551 NCISSANKQGKKL
+551 
-564 VKLPEESVATSVDEL
+564 
-579 QNRIKSATAR
+579 
-589 MKSIHE
+589 
-595 NASKDFMKDAK
+595 
-606 TAWTNA
+606 
-612 QNEVNKVIK
+612 
-621 NRNNRS
+621 
-627 LYPDE
+627 
-632 ASYLAALRKARDEEK
+632 EK
-647 KAKANYEAAGGDT
+647 
-660 SKKTKKKTKKTKNTG
+660 
-675 LTPQEK
+675 
-681 ANIKAAEQEE
+681 
-691 KGRQVEAAQ
+691 
-700 RKQEASEKQTAF
+700 
-712 DLKQAE
+712 
-718 IDGLQEGFDKELET
+718 
-732 INLNYDKLIEANRL
+732 
-746 RQQEWVD
+746 
-753 ELQNI
+753 
-758 SDLSFEQ
+758 
-765 AHPDWKKQGLK
+765 
-776 RPTVTV
+776 
-782 DDLSADQKN
+782 
-791 YLKQYTEAA
+791 
-800 NAYKQNS
+800 
-807 EAKLYQNLLAKYQ
+807 LLAKYQ
-820 DYEEQRKSIR
+820 DYEEQRKSIS

-838 HIEKA
+838 QIEKA

-869 ALKSVDDAQL
+869 ALKSVDEAQL

-900 VAEVQKIIERI
+900 VAEVQKIIDRI

-935 KTERRIT
+935 RTERRIT

-996 FKHGEDGEEKGLE
+996 FKRGEDGEEKSLE

-1095 HKAALEKVM
+1095 HKAALEKIM

-1120 QNLEM
+1120 QNLEL

-1158 AGTAEQQQK
+1158 AGTAEQQKK

-1173 GNAFWNKIVNKG
+1173 GNAFWNKIMNKG

-1361 ILDDMTDNALSQQGT
+1361 ILDEMTDNALSQQGT

-1385 QMAKEKGLDLWQG
+1385 QLAKDKGLDLWQG

-1444 SMQTALGHLKRI
+1444 SMQTALVHLKRI
-1456 DTNTGECSETLK
+1456 DANTGECSETLK
-1468 LMRKDMC
+1468 LMRKDMR

>member
-55 MIDVRQEVENLSIS
+55 MIDVRQEVENLIIS

-75 SKDKATQFFDELRE
+75 SKDKATQFFGELLE

-95 LMLNDLAGGAQTMLG
+95 LMVNELAGGAQTMLG
-110 FNIEAEKVIPTLKQ
+110 FNIEAEKVIPILKQ

-166 PLATISEKTG
+166 PLAIISEKTG

-340 LVIYSK
+340 LAIYSK

-386 NLAEQDKLEALEK
+386 NLAELDRLEALEK

-405 SVFEKYRTEKELIGK
+405 SVFEKYKTEKELIDK

-444 KADQQRVADLK
+444 KADRQRVADLK
-455 KYLELRKEYY
+455 KYLELRKQYY
-465 KTGRLTMSDSDYNL
+465 KTGRLNMSDSDYNL
-479 YQNLDKKYNKEVRNV
+479 YQNLEKKYNKEVRNV

-564 VKLPEESVATSVDEL
+564 VQLPGESVATSVDEL

-660 SKKTKKKTKKTKNTG
+660 SKKTKKTKNTG

-776 RPTVTV
+776 RPTVTM

-820 DYEEQRKSIR
+820 DYEEQRKSIS

-838 HIEKA
+838 QIEKA
-843 VDADGR
+843 VDAEGH
-849 PIGEDVKER
+849 PIGEDVKDR

-869 ALKSVDDAQL
+869 ALKSVDEAQL

-900 VAEVQKIIERI
+900 VAEVQKIIDRI

-923 AEGTAVIKDGNG
+923 GDGTAVIKDGNG
-935 KTERRIT
+935 RTERRIT

-996 FKHGEDGEEKGLE
+996 FKRGEDGEEKSLE

-1095 HKAALEKVM
+1095 HKAALEKIM

-1120 QNLEM
+1120 QNLEL

-1158 AGTAEQQQK
+1158 AGTAEQQKK
-1167 FGYLDT
+1167 FGYTET
-1173 GNAFWNKIVNKG
+1173 GSAFWNKIVNKG

-1306 KAFADSLTG
+1306 KAFVDSLTG
-1315 MLEKLAE
+1315 MQEKLAE

-1351 DEEKFGNYVR
+1351 DEEKFSNYVR

-1385 QMAKEKGLDLWQG
+1385 QLAKEKGLDLWQG

-1468 LMRKDMC
+1468 LMRKDMR

>member
-1 MKAVE
+1 
-6 VELLMKGNLSQGM
+6 
-19 LDAQTK
+19 
-25 ANLLDESL
+25 
-33 KRVGMTIG
+33 
-41 GVFTAQKAVEFVKT
+41 
-55 MIDVRQEVENLSIS
+55 
-69 FETLLG
+69 
-75 SKDKATQFFDELRE
+75 
-89 YAVNTP
+89 
-95 LMLNDLAGGAQTMLG
+95 
-110 FNIEAEKVIPTLKQ
+110 
-124 IGDISMGDRDRFNS
+124 
-138 LVLAFSQMSATGK
+138 
-151 LMGQDLLQMI
+151 
-161 NAGFN
+161 
-166 PLATISEKTG
+166 
-176 KSIGQLKDEM
+176 
-186 SAGAISSEMVAQA
+186 
-199 FADATAE
+199 
-206 GGKFHGMLDK
+206 
-216 QSKGLKGQISN
+216 
-227 LEGAIDNMFNA
+227 
-238 MGEKS
+238 
-243 EGILTGSVEVASEL
+243 
-257 VKNYEAVGKALMSLV
+257 
-272 AVYGSYKTALIATL
+272 
-286 AVQKAASFV
+286 
-295 ENIRLVAMFRK
+295 
-306 ELGLATAAQQA
+306 
-317 FNITANAN
+317 
-325 PYVLLATVILSAAAA
+325 
-340 LVIYSK
+340 
-346 NCSAAADEAQRAAD
+346 
-360 REKEQTDAIND
+360 
-371 KKEAIEKCISTITDE
+371 
-386 NLAEQDKLEALEK
+386 
-399 LKKLMP
+399 
-405 SVFEKYRTEKELIGK
+405 
-420 LTEARREYN
+420 
-429 EELREERNLKGEGNL
+429 
-444 KADQQRVADLK
+444 
-455 KYLELRKEYY
+455 
-465 KTGRLTMSDSDYNL
+465 
-479 YQNLDKKYNKEVRNV
+479 
-494 RGTFQTFNSAIESL
+494 
-508 IKASEGTVWKDV
+508 
-520 QQVRTDNHNKF
+520 
-531 MAKLNS
+531 
-537 MNAETAQKTINFYK
+537 
-551 NCISSANKQGKKL
+551 
-564 VKLPEESVATSVDEL
+564 
-579 QNRIKSATAR
+579 

-621 NRNNRS
+621 NRNNRF

-632 ASYLAALRKARDEEK
+632 ASYLAALHKARDEEK

-660 SKKTKKKTKKTKNTG
+660 SKKTKKTKNTG

-776 RPTVTV
+776 RPTVTM

-820 DYEEQRKSIR
+820 DYEEQRKSIS

-838 HIEKA
+838 QIEKA

-849 PIGEDVKER
+849 PIGEDVKDR

-869 ALKSVDDAQL
+869 ALKSVDEAQL

-900 VAEVQKIIERI
+900 VAEVQKIIDRI
-911 KVLMDYLRGTKD
+911 KLLMDYLRGTKD

-935 KTERRIT
+935 RTERRIT

-996 FKHGEDGEEKGLE
+996 FRRGEDGEEKGLE

-1095 HKAALEKVM
+1095 HKAALEKIM

-1120 QNLEM
+1120 QNLEL

-1158 AGTAEQQQK
+1158 AGTAEQQKK

-1338 EEMLDVMKREDLT
+1338 KEMLDVMKREDLT

-1385 QMAKEKGLDLWQG
+1385 QLAKEKGLDLWQG

-1468 LMRKDMC
+1468 LMRKDMR

>member
-1 MKAVE
+1 M
-6 VELLMKGNLSQGM
+6 
-19 LDAQTK
+19 
-25 ANLLDESL
+25 
-33 KRVGMTIG
+33 
-41 GVFTAQKAVEFVKT
+41 
-55 MIDVRQEVENLSIS
+55 
-69 FETLLG
+69 
-75 SKDKATQFFDELRE
+75 
-89 YAVNTP
+89 
-95 LMLNDLAGGAQTMLG
+95 
-110 FNIEAEKVIPTLKQ
+110 
-124 IGDISMGDRDRFNS
+124 
-138 LVLAFSQMSATGK
+138 
-151 LMGQDLLQMI
+151 
-161 NAGFN
+161 
-166 PLATISEKTG
+166 
-176 KSIGQLKDEM
+176 
-186 SAGAISSEMVAQA
+186 
-199 FADATAE
+199 
-206 GGKFHGMLDK
+206 
-216 QSKGLKGQISN
+216 
-227 LEGAIDNMFNA
+227 
-238 MGEKS
+238 
-243 EGILTGSVEVASEL
+243 
-257 VKNYEAVGKALMSLV
+257 
-272 AVYGSYKTALIATL
+272 
-286 AVQKAASFV
+286 
-295 ENIRLVAMFRK
+295 
-306 ELGLATAAQQA
+306 
-317 FNITANAN
+317 
-325 PYVLLATVILSAAAA
+325 
-340 LVIYSK
+340 
-346 NCSAAADEAQRAAD
+346 
-360 REKEQTDAIND
+360 
-371 KKEAIEKCISTITDE
+371 
-386 NLAEQDKLEALEK
+386 
-399 LKKLMP
+399 
-405 SVFEKYRTEKELIGK
+405 
-420 LTEARREYN
+420 
-429 EELREERNLKGEGNL
+429 
-444 KADQQRVADLK
+444 
-455 KYLELRKEYY
+455 
-465 KTGRLTMSDSDYNL
+465 
-479 YQNLDKKYNKEVRNV
+479 
-494 RGTFQTFNSAIESL
+494 
-508 IKASEGTVWKDV
+508 WKDV

-564 VKLPEESVATSVDEL
+564 VQLPGESVATSVDEL

-660 SKKTKKKTKKTKNTG
+660 SKKTKKTKNTG

-765 AHPDWKKQGLK
+765 AHPNWKKQGLK
-776 RPTVTV
+776 RPTVTM

-800 NAYKQNS
+800 NAYKKNS

-820 DYEEQRKSIR
+820 DYEEQRKSIS

-838 HIEKA
+838 QIEKA

-858 ALAELAKQERA
+858 ALAELSKQERA

-900 VAEVQKIIERI
+900 VAEVQKIIDRI
-911 KVLMDYLRGTKD
+911 KLLMDYLRGTKD

-935 KTERRIT
+935 RTERRIT

-1095 HKAALEKVM
+1095 HKAALEKIM

-1120 QNLEM
+1120 QNLEL

-1158 AGTAEQQQK
+1158 AGTAEQQKK

-1444 SMQTALGHLKRI
+1444 CMQTALGHLKRI

-1468 LMRKDMC
+1468 LMRKDMR

>member
-41 GVFTAQKAVEFVKT
+41 GVFTAQKAMEFVKT
-55 MIDVRQEVENLSIS
+55 MIDVRQEVENLIIS

-75 SKDKATQFFDELRE
+75 SKDKATQFFSELSE

-110 FNIEAEKVIPTLKQ
+110 FNMEAEKVIPTLKQ

-166 PLATISEKTG
+166 PLAIISEKTG

-227 LEGAIDNMFNA
+227 LEGAIDDMFNA

-340 LVIYSK
+340 LAIYSK

-386 NLAEQDKLEALEK
+386 NLAELDRLEALEK

-405 SVFEKYRTEKELIGK
+405 SVFEKYKTEKELIDK

-465 KTGRLTMSDSDYNL
+465 KTGRLNMSDSDYNL
-479 YQNLDKKYNKEVRNV
+479 YQNLNKKYNKEVRNV

-537 MNAETAQKTINFYK
+537 MNAETAQKTINFYR

-564 VKLPEESVATSVDEL
+564 VQLPGESVATSVDEL

-660 SKKTKKKTKKTKNTG
+660 SKKTKKTKNTG

-765 AHPDWKKQGLK
+765 AHPNWKKQGLK
-776 RPTVTV
+776 RPTVTM
-782 DDLSADQKN
+782 DDLSTDQKN

-820 DYEEQRKSIR
+820 DYEEQRKSIS

-838 HIEKA
+838 QIEKA
-843 VDADGR
+843 VDAEGR

-858 ALAELAKQERA
+858 ALAELSKQERA

-900 VAEVQKIIERI
+900 VAEVQKIIDRI

-923 AEGTAVIKDGNG
+923 GDGTAVIKDGNG
-935 KTERRIT
+935 KTERKIT

-1095 HKAALEKVM
+1095 HKAALEKIM

-1120 QNLEM
+1120 QNLEL

-1158 AGTAEQQQK
+1158 AGTAEQQKK
-1167 FGYLDT
+1167 FGYTET
-1173 GNAFWNKIVNKG
+1173 GSAFWNKIVNKG

-1351 DEEKFGNYVR
+1351 DEEKFSNYVR

-1385 QMAKEKGLDLWQG
+1385 QLAKEKGLDLWQG

-1468 LMRKDMC
+1468 LMRKDMR

>member
-6 VELLMKGNLSQGM
+6 VELLMKGNFSQGM

-55 MIDVRQEVENLSIS
+55 MIDVRQEVENLIIS

-75 SKDKATQFFDELRE
+75 SKDKATQFFSELSE

-95 LMLNDLAGGAQTMLG
+95 LMLNDLAGGAQTMLA

-257 VKNYEAVGKALMSLV
+257 VKNYEAVGKALLSLV

-340 LVIYSK
+340 LAIYSK

-386 NLAEQDKLEALEK
+386 NLAELDRLEALEK

-405 SVFEKYRTEKELIGK
+405 SVFEKYKTEKELIDK

-455 KYLELRKEYY
+455 KYLKLRKQYY
-465 KTGRLTMSDSDYNL
+465 KTGRLNMSDSDYNL

-564 VKLPEESVATSVDEL
+564 VQLPGESVATSVDEL

-660 SKKTKKKTKKTKNTG
+660 SKKTKKTKNTG

-765 AHPDWKKQGLK
+765 AHPNWKKQGLK
-776 RPTVTV
+776 RPTVTM

-820 DYEEQRKSIR
+820 DYEEQRKSIS

-838 HIEKA
+838 QIEKA

-858 ALAELAKQERA
+858 ALAELSKQERA

-900 VAEVQKIIERI
+900 VAEVQKIIDRI

-923 AEGTAVIKDGNG
+923 AEGTAVIKDGHG
-935 KTERRIT
+935 RTERRIT

-1095 HKAALEKVM
+1095 HKAALEKIM

-1120 QNLEM
+1120 QNLEL

-1158 AGTAEQQQK
+1158 AGTAEQQKK
-1167 FGYLDT
+1167 FGYTET
-1173 GNAFWNKIVNKG
+1173 GSAFWNKIVNKG

-1385 QMAKEKGLDLWQG
+1385 QLAKEKGLDLWQG

-1468 LMRKDMC
+1468 LMRKDMR

>member
-1 MKAVE
+1 
-6 VELLMKGNLSQGM
+6 
-19 LDAQTK
+19 
-25 ANLLDESL
+25 
-33 KRVGMTIG
+33 
-41 GVFTAQKAVEFVKT
+41 
-55 MIDVRQEVENLSIS
+55 
-69 FETLLG
+69 
-75 SKDKATQFFDELRE
+75 
-89 YAVNTP
+89 
-95 LMLNDLAGGAQTMLG
+95 
-110 FNIEAEKVIPTLKQ
+110 
-124 IGDISMGDRDRFNS
+124 
-138 LVLAFSQMSATGK
+138 
-151 LMGQDLLQMI
+151 
-161 NAGFN
+161 
-166 PLATISEKTG
+166 
-176 KSIGQLKDEM
+176 
-186 SAGAISSEMVAQA
+186 
-199 FADATAE
+199 
-206 GGKFHGMLDK
+206 
-216 QSKGLKGQISN
+216 
-227 LEGAIDNMFNA
+227 
-238 MGEKS
+238 
-243 EGILTGSVEVASEL
+243 
-257 VKNYEAVGKALMSLV
+257 
-272 AVYGSYKTALIATL
+272 
-286 AVQKAASFV
+286 
-295 ENIRLVAMFRK
+295 
-306 ELGLATAAQQA
+306 
-317 FNITANAN
+317 
-325 PYVLLATVILSAAAA
+325 
-340 LVIYSK
+340 
-346 NCSAAADEAQRAAD
+346 
-360 REKEQTDAIND
+360 
-371 KKEAIEKCISTITDE
+371 
-386 NLAEQDKLEALEK
+386 
-399 LKKLMP
+399 
-405 SVFEKYRTEKELIGK
+405 
-420 LTEARREYN
+420 
-429 EELREERNLKGEGNL
+429 
-444 KADQQRVADLK
+444 
-455 KYLELRKEYY
+455 
-465 KTGRLTMSDSDYNL
+465 MSDSDYNL

-537 MNAETAQKTINFYK
+537 MNAETAQKTINFYR

-564 VKLPEESVATSVDEL
+564 VQLPGESVATSVDEL
-579 QNRIKSATAR
+579 QNRIKSATTR

-612 QNEVNKVIK
+612 QNEVKKVIK

-660 SKKTKKKTKKTKNTG
+660 SKKTKKTKNTG

-681 ANIKAAEQEE
+681 ANIKAAEQEK

-776 RPTVTV
+776 RPTVTM

-820 DYEEQRKSIR
+820 DYEEQRKSIS

-838 HIEKA
+838 QIEKA
-843 VDADGR
+843 VDAEGR

-858 ALAELAKQERA
+858 ALAELSKQERA

-900 VAEVQKIIERI
+900 VAEVQKIIDRI

-996 FKHGEDGEEKGLE
+996 FKHGDDDEEKGLE

-1095 HKAALEKVM
+1095 HKAALEKIM

-1120 QNLEM
+1120 QNLEL

-1158 AGTAEQQQK
+1158 AGTAEQQKK

-1468 LMRKDMC
+1468 LMRKDMR

>member
-1 MKAVE
+1 MRGSVKIEDLKKIDDYAERLSKQSTKIDAAKVRIVKAFETLRLATDRTTESLNELDYSQMMDTLTKLDLSRPIDELENMNGALDDLAEKLVATETMSQYFGTSDWNFYRRWLQENDFDTGEDAMMTLATMKESYESVKDM
-6 VELLMKGNLSQGM
+6 V
-19 LDAQTK
+19 
-25 ANLLDESL
+25 NLLDFAL
-33 KRVGMTIG
+33 RNWNDDILRDG
-41 GVFTAQKAVEFVKT
+41 KA
-55 MIDVRQEVENLSIS
+55 S
-69 FETLLG
+69 
-75 SKDKATQFFDELRE
+75 
-89 YAVNTP
+89 
-95 LMLNDLAGGAQTMLG
+95 
-110 FNIEAEKVIPTLKQ
+110 
-124 IGDISMGDRDRFNS
+124 GDR
-138 LVLAFSQMSATGK
+138 
-151 LMGQDLLQMI
+151 
-161 NAGFN
+161 
-166 PLATISEKTG
+166 
-176 KSIGQLKDEM
+176 
-186 SAGAISSEMVAQA
+186 QA
-199 FADATAE
+199 MTRYMREND
-206 GGKFHGMLDK
+206 G
-216 QSKGLKGQISN
+216 N
-227 LEGAIDNMFNA
+227 LEGNIDD
-238 MGEKS
+238 S
-243 EGILTGSVEVASEL
+243 
-257 VKNYEAVGKALMSLV
+257 
-272 AVYGSYKTALIATL
+272 
-286 AVQKAASFV
+286 
-295 ENIRLVAMFRK
+295 
-306 ELGLATAAQQA
+306 
-317 FNITANAN
+317 
-325 PYVLLATVILSAAAA
+325 
-340 LVIYSK
+340 
-346 NCSAAADEAQRAAD
+346 RA
-360 REKEQTDAIND
+360 E
-371 KKEAIEKCISTITDE
+371 
-386 NLAEQDKLEALEK
+386 
-399 LKKLMP
+399 
-405 SVFEKYRTEKELIGK
+405 
-420 LTEARREYN
+420 
-429 EELREERNLKGEGNL
+429 
-444 KADQQRVADLK
+444 
-455 KYLELRKEYY
+455 ELRKELKRWQERRNWLGAIIGVEDERNNVQVQINKSRRY
-465 KTGRLTMSDSDYNL
+465 
-479 YQNLDKKYNKEVRNV
+479 LDKVSGE
-494 RGTFQTFNSAIESL
+494 A
-508 IKASEGTVWKDV
+508 DV
-520 QQVRTDNHNKF
+520 K
-531 MAKLNS
+531 
-537 MNAETAQKTINFYK
+537 
-551 NCISSANKQGKKL
+551 
-564 VKLPEESVATSVDEL
+564 
-579 QNRIKSATAR
+579 
-589 MKSIHE
+589 
-595 NASKDFMKDAK
+595 
-606 TAWTNA
+606 
-612 QNEVNKVIK
+612 
-621 NRNNRS
+621 
-627 LYPDE
+627 
-632 ASYLAALRKARDEEK
+632 
-647 KAKANYEAAGGDT
+647 
-660 SKKTKKKTKKTKNTG
+660 
-675 LTPQEK
+675 
-681 ANIKAAEQEE
+681 
-691 KGRQVEAAQ
+691 
-700 RKQEASEKQTAF
+700 
-712 DLKQAE
+712 
-718 IDGLQEGFDKELET
+718 
-732 INLNYDKLIEANRL
+732 
-746 RQQEWVD
+746 
-753 ELQNI
+753 
-758 SDLSFEQ
+758 EQ
-765 AHPDWKKQGLK
+765 AKIYEK
-776 RPTVTV
+776 
-782 DDLSADQKN
+782 
-791 YLKQYTEAA
+791 
-800 NAYKQNS
+800 
-807 EAKLYQNLLAKYQ
+807 LLAKYQ
-820 DYEEQRKSIR
+820 DYEEQRKSIS

-838 HIEKA
+838 QIEKA
-843 VDADGR
+843 VDAEGR

-858 ALAELAKQERA
+858 ALAELSKQERA
-869 ALKSVDDAQL
+869 ALKSVDEAQL

-900 VAEVQKIIERI
+900 VAEVQKIIDRI

-923 AEGTAVIKDGNG
+923 GDGTAVIKDGNG
-935 KTERRIT
+935 RTERRIT

-1095 HKAALEKVM
+1095 HKAALEKIM

-1120 QNLEM
+1120 QNLEL

-1158 AGTAEQQQK
+1158 AGTAEQQKK

-1257 ALQYIID
+1257 TLQYIID

-1306 KAFADSLTG
+1306 KAFVDSLTG

-1351 DEEKFGNYVR
+1351 DEEKFSNYVR

-1385 QMAKEKGLDLWQG
+1385 QLAKEKGLDLWQG

-1468 LMRKDMC
+1468 LMRKDMR

>member
-75 SKDKATQFFDELRE
+75 SKDKATQFFGELLE

-95 LMLNDLAGGAQTMLG
+95 LMVNELAGGAQTMLG
-110 FNIEAEKVIPTLKQ
+110 FNIEAEKVIPILKQ

-166 PLATISEKTG
+166 PLAIISEKTG

-340 LVIYSK
+340 LAIYSK

-386 NLAEQDKLEALEK
+386 NLAELDRLEALEK

-405 SVFEKYRTEKELIGK
+405 SVFEKYKTEKELIDK

-455 KYLELRKEYY
+455 KYLELRKQYY
-465 KTGRLTMSDSDYNL
+465 KTGRLNMSDSDYNL

-564 VKLPEESVATSVDEL
+564 VQLPGESVATSVDEL

-660 SKKTKKKTKKTKNTG
+660 SKKTKKTKNTG

-776 RPTVTV
+776 RPTVTM

-820 DYEEQRKSIR
+820 DYEEQRKSIS

-838 HIEKA
+838 QIEKA
-843 VDADGR
+843 VDSDGL
-849 PIGEDVKER
+849 PIGADVKER

-900 VAEVQKIIERI
+900 VAEVQKIIDRI

-935 KTERRIT
+935 RTERRIT

-996 FKHGEDGEEKGLE
+996 FKHGEDGEDKGLE

-1095 HKAALEKVM
+1095 HKAALEKIM

-1120 QNLEM
+1120 QNLEL

-1158 AGTAEQQQK
+1158 VGTAEQQKK
-1167 FGYLDT
+1167 FGYTET
-1173 GNAFWNKIVNKG
+1173 GSAFWNKIVNKG

-1351 DEEKFGNYVR
+1351 DEEK
-1361 ILDDMTDNALSQQGT
+1361 
-1376 FNALLEKYR
+1376 
-1385 QMAKEKGLDLWQG
+1385 
-1398 DSTTQTGKS
+1398 
-1407 GAYTTASQ
+1407 
-1415 ESITKLEGLYTAML
+1415 
-1429 VHETNIDTNVENVAG
+1429 
-1444 SMQTALGHLKRI
+1444 
-1456 DTNTGECSETLK
+1456 C
-1468 LMRKDMC
+1468 MRR
-1475 DMKDDLTTLRR
+1475 T
-1486 DGIKTR
+1486 